1 MALGSKR
8 REIAPSA
15 AAPAWSPPPN
25 PDMQEL
31 LQRVERDLNIDA
43 RQLAPA
49 PGGTHVVALVPARW
63 LASIRERRLPP
74 GPCPRA
80 EGLGEAEVRTLLQR
94 SVQRL
99 PPGWTRVEVHGLR
112 KRRLAYPLG
121 GGLSSEDG
129 SGSPETLN
137 RFMRDVAAQNYRNL
151 WRHAYQTY
159 GQPYSHSPPP
169 LAGPALDS
177 VRQALQRVYGC
188 PFLPLGEATPC
199 PSHIRDGPCPPRA
212 SPACPSLL
220 RAEALLESPEMLY
233 VLHPYMQFSLHDVVT
248 FSPAKLT
255 NSQAKVLFILFR
267 VLRAMEA
274 CHRQGLACGALSLHH
289 IAVDEK
295 LCSELRLDLSA
306 YERPEEDEDR
316 DIPVSRTGP
325 AVKPAEAE
333 ERAVG
338 NAACQEELRGLVLDW
353 VHGRIS
359 NFHYLM
365 QLNRL
370 AGRRQGDP
378 NYHPVLPWVVDF
390 TTPHGRF
397 RDLCKSKFRLNK
409 GDKQLDFTYEMTRQA
424 FVAGGTGGGE
434 PPHVPHHI
442 SDVLSDITY
451 YVYKARRTPRSVLCG
466 HVRAQWEPHE
476 YPASMERMQNWTPD
490 ECIPEFYTDPSIF
503 RSIHPDMPDLDVPAW
518 CSSGQEFVAAHRA
531 LLESREVSQDLHHWI
546 DLTFGYKLQGKEAVK
561 EKNVCLHL
569 VDAHT
574 HLTSFGVVQL
584 FDQPHPRRLAGAPAL
599 APEPPLIPR
608 LLFQT
613 IQESTGREDFPGQLP
628 NGAGRLVLEAT
639 PCVTGW
645 SRDRQVAGEDDLE
658 QATEALDSIALAGR
672 AADQLGP
679 SASSSPSSSAS
690 ASIQGPPSLL
700 SFSVAS
706 ASRPSRRSKVA
717 GTDLGDGEE
726 GKILLPEGFN
736 PLQALEE
743 VEKLGHFLTK
753 GLGGQLEVAEKPQL
767 RSPVQLRDL
776 FHRDMQAL
784 GVLLAEMVFAT
795 RVRTLQP
802 DAPLWMR
809 FEAVRGLCM
818 RHPKEIPV
826 SLQPVLDV
834 LLQLSGPEGLVG
846 PRGKPDPLFAYR
858 PISQG
863 LPPPCPTQLLSP
875 FSSVVPFPPYF
886 PALHKFILLYQSRRV
901 EDEAQGR
908 ELVFSLWQHLG
919 AVLNDITP
927 EGLEILLPFVLSLMS
942 EEHTAVYTAWYLFEP
957 VAKSLGPKNANKYLL
972 KPLIGA
978 YESPCRLHGRFYLYT
993 DCFVAQLM
1001 ARLGLQAFLVHLLPH
1016 VLQVLAGVEASPEES
1031 KGLAGAAEDEENEP
1045 PGARPSSCAFGEEI
1059 QMDEEPAA
1067 ASGLGLPDYTSG
1079 VSFRDQADLPETE
1092 DFQTGL
1098 YVTASPQPQE
1108 AEAVSL
1114 GRLSDKSS
1122 TSETSL
1128 GEERAADE
1136 GAAPLDKSSLRS
1148 GDSSQDL
1155 KQSEGSEDEEEE
1167 EEEGCVVLE
1176 EEEEGEG
1183 EPEEGPGGAELTLAD
1198 TVLSM
1203 ETVVAGG
1210 GGTDQEEEEEPLTE
1224 QSEDKEQKI
1233 LLDTA
1238 CKTVRWLSAKLGP
1251 TVTSR
1256 HVARNLL
1263 RLLTSCYVGPT
1274 RQQFTVS
1281 SVESPPLSAGNIYQ
1295 KRPVLGDVVSAPVL
1309 SCLLHIARLYG
1320 EPVLTYQYLPYI
1332 SYLVALGGTSSP
1344 SRLNSRKEAGL
1355 LAAVTLT
1362 QKIIVYLSDTTLMD
1376 ILPRISHEVLLPV
1389 LSFLTSLVTGFPSG
1403 AQART
1408 VLCMKTISLIALICL
1423 RIGQEM
1429 VQQHLSEPVA
1439 TFFQVFSQ
1447 LHELQQQDLKL
1458 DSSGRGEGQLPEV
1471 TFSDGQQR
1479 LVDPAL
1485 LDELQKVFTLEM
1497 AYTIYVPFS
1506 CLLGDIIRKVIPNHE
1521 LVGEL
1526 AGLYLESIS
1535 SSGHNLASTEP
1546 MAPSTGPEWDP
1557 HSAGACSQD
1566 DGRSGTFGSVLVG
1579 NRIQI
1584 PSGSQADSPGPLGPI
1599 SGAGV
1604 GGGLG
1609 SESEDNALKRE
1620 LPRSAHGLSGNWLA
1634 YWQYEIGVSQHD
1646 AHFHFHQIRLQSF
1659 PGHSGAVKCVA
1670 PLGGEDFFLSG
1681 SKDRTVRLWPLYNS
1695 GDGTSETAPRLV
1707 YSQHRKSVFF
1717 AGQLEGPQ
1725 CVVTC
1730 DGAVHVWDP
1739 FTGKTIRTVEPS
1751 DSRMPLTAVALMP
1764 APHTSITMASSDS
1777 TLRFVD
1783 CRKPGLQHE
1792 FRLGGGLSP
1801 GLVRSLAVS
1810 PSGRSV
1816 VAGFSSGFMVLL
1828 DTRTGLVLRG
1838 WPAHEGDILQIKA
1851 VEGSILVSSSS
1862 DHSLTVWK
1870 ELEQKPTHHYKSAS
1884 DPIHTFDL
1892 YGSEVVTGTVAN
1904 KIGVCSLLEPPS
1916 QATTKLS
1923 SENFKG
1929 TLTSLALLPTK
1940 RHLLLGSDNGVIR
1953 LLA

>member
-1 MALGSKR
+1 MEG
-8 REIAPSA
+8 
-15 AAPAWSPPPN
+15 
-25 PDMQEL
+25 L
-31 LQRVERDLNIDA
+31 LRSVERDLNIDA
-43 RQLAPA
+43 RQLVLA
-49 PGGTHVVALVPARW
+49 PGETHVVALVPVRW
-63 LASIRERRLPP
+63 LANLRERRLPL

-99 PPGWTRVEVHGLR
+99 PLGWTRVEVHGLR
-112 KRRLAYPLG
+112 KQRLSYPLG
-121 GGLSSEDG
+121 GGLPLEEASCG
-129 SGSPETLN
+129 PETLT
-137 RFMRDVAAQNYRNL
+137 RFMQDVAAQNYRNL
-151 WRHAYQTY
+151 WQHAYRIY
-159 GQPYSHSPPP
+159 GQPYSHSP
-169 LAGPALDS
+169 AHSAVPALDS

-188 PFLPLGEATPC
+188 PFLPVGEAAQC
-199 PSHIRDGPCPPRA
+199 LSYARDGLCPPRG

-220 RAEALLESPEMLY
+220 RAEALLESLDMLY
-233 VLHPYMQFSLHDVVT
+233 VVHPYVQFSLHDVVT

-255 NSQAKVLFILFR
+255 NSQAKVLFILYR
-267 VLRAMEA
+267 VLRAMDA
-274 CHRQGLACGALSLHH
+274 CHRQGLACGSLSLHH
-289 IAVDEK
+289 ISVDEK
-295 LCSELRLDLSA
+295 LCSELRLDLRA
-306 YERPEEDEDR
+306 YESPEEN
-316 DIPVSRTGP
+316 PVAGDGAGSQTGKEQGKSTGYP
-325 AVKPAEAE
+325 SC
-333 ERAVG
+333 R
-338 NAACQEELRGLVLDW
+338 EELRGLVLDW

-397 RDLCKSKFRLNK
+397 RDLRKSKFRLNK

-424 FVAGGTGGGE
+424 FVAGGAGGSE

-476 YPASMERMQNWTPD
+476 YPATMERMQNWTPD

-503 RSIHPDMPDLDVPAW
+503 CSIHPDMPDLDVPAW
-518 CSSGQEFVAAHRA
+518 CSSNQEFVAAHRA

-574 HLTSFGVVQL
+574 HLSSYGVVQL
-584 FDQPHPRRLAGAPAL
+584 FNQPHPQRLAGAPAL

-608 LLFQT
+608 LLVQT
-613 IQESTGREDFPGQLP
+613 IQETTGREDLPGQLT

-639 PCVTGW
+639 PCEAGW
-645 SRDRQVAGEDDLE
+645 TRDRPGAGEDDLE
-658 QATEALDSIALAGR
+658 QATEALDSISLAGK
-672 AADQLGP
+672 AGDQL
-679 SASSSPSSSAS
+679 SFSSSSQA
-690 ASIQGPPSLL
+690 PPGLL
-700 SFSVAS
+700 SFSVAP
-706 ASRPSRRSKVA
+706 ASRPVRRSKAA
-717 GTDLGDGEE
+717 GVDPGEGEE
-726 GKILLPEGFN
+726 GKILLPESFN
-736 PLQALEE
+736 PMQALEE
-743 VEKLGHFLTK
+743 LEKLGNFLAK
-753 GLGGQLEVAEKPQL
+753 GVGGRLEVPEQPQAQ
-767 RSPVQLRDL
+767 PPMQLRDL

-802 DAPLWMR
+802 DAPLWVR
-809 FEAVRGLCM
+809 FEAVRGLCT
-818 RHPKEIPV
+818 RHPKEVPV
-826 SLQPVLDV
+826 SLQPVLDT
-834 LLQLSGPEGLVG
+834 LLQLSGPEDPMVAQRSRL
-846 PRGKPDPLFAYR
+846 DPLFEYR
-858 PISQG
+858 PVSQG
-863 LPPPCPTQLLSP
+863 LPPPCPAQLLSP

-886 PALHKFILLYQSRRV
+886 PALHKFILLYQARRV

-908 ELVFSLWQHLG
+908 ELVFALWQQLG
-919 AVLNDITP
+919 AVLSDITP

-957 VAKSLGPKNANKYLL
+957 VARALGPKNANKYLL

-1001 ARLGLQAFLVHLLPH
+1001 VRLGLQAFLVHLLPH
-1016 VLQVLAGVEASPEES
+1016 VLQVLAGVEASQEES
-1031 KGLAGAAEDEENEP
+1031 KGLAGAAEDEENGL
-1045 PGARPSSCAFGEEI
+1045 PGAGPGPCAFGEEI
-1059 QMDEEPAA
+1059 QMDGEPAA

-1079 VSFRDQADLPETE
+1079 VTFLDQADLPETE
-1092 DFQTGL
+1092 GFQAGL
-1098 YVTASPQPQE
+1098 FVAESPQPQE
-1108 AEAVSL
+1108 PEAVSL

-1122 TSETSL
+1122 ASETSL
-1128 GEERAADE
+1128 GEERAADD
-1136 GAAPLDKSSLRS
+1136 GGGPADKSSLQS

-1155 KQSEGSEDEEEE
+1155 KQSEGSEEEEEEEEEELE

-1176 EEEEGEG
+1176 EEEEGEQ
-1183 EPEEGPGGAELTLAD
+1183 EEVTGTSELTLSD

-1203 ETVVAGG
+1203 DTVVASGEG
-1210 GGTDQEEEEEPLTE
+1210 DGEEGEEPLPE
-1224 QSEDKEQKI
+1224 QAEGKEQKI

-1238 CKTVRWLSAKLGP
+1238 CKMVRWLSAKLGP
-1251 TVTSR
+1251 TVASR

-1263 RLLTSCYVGPT
+1263 RLLTSCYVGPM
-1274 RQQFTVS
+1274 RQQFTMS
-1281 SVESPPLSAGNIYQ
+1281 GGESPPLSAGNIYQ
-1295 KRPVLGDVVSAPVL
+1295 KRPVLGDVVSGPVL
-1309 SCLLHIARLYG
+1309 GCLLHIAHLYG

-1332 SYLVALGGTSSP
+1332 SYLVTPGSTSGA

-1355 LAAVTLT
+1355 LAAVTLA
-1362 QKIIVYLSDTTLMD
+1362 QKVIVYLSDTTLMD

-1408 VLCMKTISLIALICL
+1408 VLCVKTISLIALICL

-1429 VQQHLSEPVA
+1429 VQLHLSEPVA

-1447 LHELQQQDLKL
+1447 LHELQYRDLKL
-1458 DSSGRGEGQLPEV
+1458 DPGGRSEGQLPEV
-1471 TFSDGQQR
+1471 AFSDGQQR
-1479 LVDPAL
+1479 PVDPAL

-1506 CLLGDIIRKVIPNHE
+1506 CLLGDIIQKIIPNHE

-1535 SSGHNLASTEP
+1535 PSSRSPASMEP
-1546 MAPSTGPEWDP
+1546 AVPSTGPEWDP
-1557 HSAGACSQD
+1557 KSGGCPQD
-1566 DGRSGTFGSVLVG
+1566 DGHSGTFGSVLVG

-1584 PSGSQADSPGPLGPI
+1584 PTDSQPESSGLLGPN
-1599 SGAGV
+1599 SGV
-1604 GGGLG
+1604 GSGGLG
-1609 SESEDNALKRE
+1609 GSSEDNILKQE

-1634 YWQYEIGVSQHD
+1634 YWQYEIGVSQQD

-1659 PGHSGAVKCVA
+1659 QGHSGAVKCVA
-1670 PLGGEDFFLSG
+1670 PLSSEDFFLSG
-1681 SKDRTVRLWPLYNS
+1681 SKDRTVRLWPLYNY

-1707 YSQHRKSVFF
+1707 YAQHRKSVFF
-1717 AGQLEGPQ
+1717 VGQLEAPQ
-1725 CVVTC
+1725 YLVSC
-1730 DGAVHVWDP
+1730 DGAVHLWDP
-1739 FTGKTIRTVEPS
+1739 FTGKTLRTVEPS
-1751 DSRMPLTAVALMP
+1751 DSRVPLTAVAVMP

-1783 CRKPGLQHE
+1783 SRKPGLQHE
-1792 FRLGGGLSP
+1792 FRLGGGLNP

-1810 PSGRSV
+1810 PNGRSV

-1851 VEGSILVSSSS
+1851 VDSSILVSSSS
-1862 DHSLTVWK
+1862 DHSLTIWK
-1870 ELEQKPTHHYKSAS
+1870 ELEQKPIHHYKSAS

-1923 SENFKG
+1923 SENFRG

-1940 RHLLLGSDNGVIR
+1940 RHLLLGSDNGVVR

>member
-1 MALGSKR
+1 MALGS
-8 REIAPSA
+8 REQRVGLNSGAKDWSLPPS
-15 AAPAWSPPPN
+15 PE
-25 PDMQEL
+25 MEEL
-31 LQRVERDLNIDA
+31 LQSVERDLNIDA

-49 PGGTHVVALVPARW
+49 PGGSHVVALVPARW
-63 LASIRERRLPP
+63 LTSLRERRLPL

-80 EGLGEAEVRTLLQR
+80 EGLSEAEVRTLLQR

-99 PPGWTRVEVHGLR
+99 PPGWMRVELHGLR
-112 KRRLAYPLG
+112 KRRLSYPLG
-121 GGLSSEDG
+121 GSLLLEEG
-129 SGSPETLN
+129 SCSPETLT
-137 RFMRDVAAQNYRNL
+137 RFMQDVANRNYHNL

-159 GQPYSHSPPP
+159 GQPYSHSPAPS
-169 LAGPALDS
+169 ATPALDS

-188 PFLPLGEATPC
+188 PFLPVGEATQS
-199 PSHIRDGPCPPRA
+199 PSYARDSSCPPRG
-212 SPACPSLL
+212 SLSCPSLL

-233 VLHPYMQFSLHDVVT
+233 VVHPYVQFSLHDVVT

-267 VLRAMEA
+267 VLKAMDA
-274 CHRQGLACGALSLHH
+274 CHRQGLSCGALSLHH

-306 YERPEEDEDR
+306 YERPEDDEKKGTPVAR
-316 DIPVSRTGP
+316 DGADLESGGKGGGGP
-325 AVKPAEAE
+325 GYPT
-333 ERAVG
+333 
-338 NAACQEELRGLVLDW
+338 CQEELRGLVLDW

-359 NFHYLM
+359 NFYYLM
-365 QLNRL
+365 QLNQL

-390 TTPHGRF
+390 TVPHGRF
-397 RDLCKSKFRLNK
+397 RDLRKSKFRLNK

-424 FVAGGTGGGE
+424 FVAGGAGGGE

-503 RSIHPDMPDLDVPAW
+503 CSIHPDMPDLDVPAW
-518 CSSGQEFVAAHRA
+518 CGSSHEFVAAHRA
-531 LLESREVSQDLHHWI
+531 LLESCEVSQDLHHWI

-574 HLTSFGVVQL
+574 HLTSYGVVQL
-584 FDQPHPRRLAGAPAL
+584 FDQPHPQRLAGAPAL

-613 IQESTGREDFPGQLP
+613 IQESTGLEDFSGPLT
-628 NGAGRLVLEAT
+628 NGVGRLVLEAT
-639 PCVTGW
+639 PCEAGW
-645 SRDRQVAGEDDLE
+645 ARDRPVAGEDDLE
-658 QATEALDSIALAGR
+658 QATEALDSISLAGK
-672 AADQLGP
+672 AGDQLG
-679 SASSSPSSSAS
+679 SSSSSS
-690 ASIQGPPSLL
+690 QVPPALL
-700 SFSVAS
+700 PFSVAS
-706 ASRPSRRSKVA
+706 ASRPGRRNKVA
-717 GTDLGDGEE
+717 GADPGEVEE

-736 PLQALEE
+736 SVQALEE
-743 VEKLGHFLTK
+743 LEKLGNFLSK
-753 GLGGQLEVAEKPQL
+753 GLGGRLEVPEQPQVQP
-767 RSPVQLRDL
+767 PVQLWDL
-776 FHRDMQAL
+776 FQRDMQAL

-802 DAPLWMR
+802 DAPLWVR
-809 FEAVRGLCM
+809 FEAVHGLCT
-818 RHPKEIPV
+818 RHPKEVPV
-826 SLQPVLDV
+826 SLQPVLDT
-834 LLQLSGPEGLVG
+834 LLQLSGPEGPVVVG
-846 PRGKPDPLFAYR
+846 RGKLDPLFEYR
-858 PISQG
+858 PISWG
-863 LPPPCPTQLLSP
+863 LPPPCPAQLLSP

-886 PALHKFILLYQSRRV
+886 PALHRFILLYQARHV

-908 ELVFSLWQHLG
+908 ELVFALWQQLG
-919 AVLNDITP
+919 AVLSDITP

-957 VAKSLGPKNANKYLL
+957 VAKALGPKNANKYLL

-1001 ARLGLQAFLVHLLPH
+1001 VRLGLQAFLVHLLPH
-1016 VLQVLAGVEASPEES
+1016 VLQVLAGVEASQEES
-1031 KGLAGAAEDEENEP
+1031 KGLVGAAEDEENEL
-1045 PGARPSSCAFGEEI
+1045 PGARPSPCAFGEEI
-1059 QMDEEPAA
+1059 QMDGEPAVS
-1067 ASGLGLPDYTSG
+1067 SGLGLPDYTSG
-1079 VSFRDQADLPETE
+1079 VSFHDQADLPETE
-1092 DFQTGL
+1092 DFQAGL
-1098 YVTASPQPQE
+1098 YVAESPQPQE

-1128 GEERAADE
+1128 GEERTADE
-1136 GAAPLDKSSLRS
+1136 GSVPVDKSSLKS
-1148 GDSSQDL
+1148 GDSSDL
-1155 KQSEGSEDEEEE
+1155 KQSEGSEEEEE
-1167 EEEGCVVLE
+1167 EEEGLLSMDTVVASGSGADGE
-1176 EEEEGEG
+1176 EEEE
-1183 EPEEGPGGAELTLAD
+1183 L
-1198 TVLSM
+1198 
-1203 ETVVAGG
+1203 
-1210 GGTDQEEEEEPLTE
+1210 LTE
-1224 QSEDKEQKI
+1224 QSEGKEQKI

-1238 CKTVRWLSAKLGP
+1238 CKMVRWLAAKLGP
-1251 TVTSR
+1251 TVASR

-1263 RLLTSCYVGPT
+1263 RLLTSCYIGPT
-1274 RQQFTVS
+1274 RQQFTIS
-1281 SVESPPLSAGNIYQ
+1281 SGESPPLSAGNIYQ
-1295 KRPVLGDVVSAPVL
+1295 KRPVLGDVVSGPVL
-1309 SCLLHIARLYG
+1309 SCLLHIAHLYG

-1332 SYLVALGGTSSP
+1332 SYLVAPGSTSGP

-1389 LSFLTSLVTGFPSG
+1389 LSILTSLVTGFPSG

-1408 VLCMKTISLIALICL
+1408 VLCVKTISLIALICL

-1439 TFFQVFSQ
+1439 IFFQAFSQ
-1447 LHELQQQDLKL
+1447 LHELRHQDLKL
-1458 DSSGRGEGQLPEV
+1458 GPVGRSEGQLPEV
-1471 TFSDGQQR
+1471 VFSDGQQR
-1479 LVDPAL
+1479 LVDPTL

-1506 CLLGDIIRKVIPNHE
+1506 CLLGDIIQKIIPKHD

-1535 SSGHNLASTEP
+1535 PSSRNPASVQPTV
-1546 MAPSTGPEWDP
+1546 PSTRPEWD
-1557 HSAGACSQD
+1557 SQGGGCSKD
-1566 DGRSGTFGSVLVG
+1566 DGHSGTFGSVLVG

-1584 PSGSQADSPGPLGPI
+1584 PDDSQHESPSLLGPI
-1599 SGAGV
+1599 SGV
-1604 GGGLG
+1604 GRGDLF

-1634 YWQYEIGVSQHD
+1634 YWQYEIGVNQQD

-1670 PLGGEDFFLSG
+1670 PLSNEDFFLSG
-1681 SKDRTVRLWPLYNS
+1681 SKDRTVRLWPLYNY
-1695 GDGTSETAPRLV
+1695 GDGTSETAPRLI
-1707 YSQHRKSVFF
+1707 YAQHRKSVFF
-1717 AGQLEGPQ
+1717 VGQLEAPQ
-1725 CVVTC
+1725 CVVSC
-1730 DGAVHVWDP
+1730 DGAVHIWDP
-1739 FTGKTIRTVEPS
+1739 FTGKTIRMVEPS
-1751 DSRMPLTAVALMP
+1751 DSRVPLTAVAVMP
-1764 APHTSITMASSDS
+1764 APHTSVTMASSDS

-1792 FRLGGGLSP
+1792 FRLGGGLNP

-1828 DTRTGLVLRG
+1828 DTRTGLILRG

-1862 DHSLTVWK
+1862 DHSLTIWK

-1923 SENFKG
+1923 SENFRG

>member
-1 MALGSKR
+1 MAQGSKG
-8 REIAPSA
+8 REVAYTTRA
-15 AAPAWSPPPN
+15 EGWSPPPS
-25 PDMQEL
+25 PDEEEL
-31 LQRVERDLNIDA
+31 LKCVERDLNIDA
-43 RQLAPA
+43 RQLALA
-49 PGGTHVVALVPARW
+49 PGGTHVVALVAVRW
-63 LASIRERRLPP
+63 LASLRERRL

-112 KRRLAYPLG
+112 KRRLTYPLSG
-121 GGLSSEDG
+121 ALSFEEES
-129 SGSPETLN
+129 SSPETLT
-137 RFMRDVAAQNYRNL
+137 RFMQEVAGQNYRNL
-151 WRHAYQTY
+151 WRHAYRTY
-159 GQPYSHSPPP
+159 GQPYSHSPAPS
-169 LAGPALDS
+169 AVPALDS
-177 VRQALQRVYGC
+177 VKQALQRVYGC
-188 PFLPLGEATPC
+188 SFLPVGETTQC
-199 PSHIRDGPCPPRA
+199 PSYARDGPCPSRG

-233 VLHPYMQFSLHDVVT
+233 VVHPYVQFSLHDVVT

-267 VLRAMEA
+267 VLRAMDA
-274 CHRQGLACGALSLHH
+274 CHRQGLACGALSLYH
-289 IAVDEK
+289 IAIDEK

-306 YERPEEDEDR
+306 YEMPMKDENKEPPVVRDETGIKSEKEEAG
-316 DIPVSRTGP
+316 ISGCPI
-325 AVKPAEAE
+325 
-333 ERAVG
+333 
-338 NAACQEELRGLVLDW
+338 CQEELKSLVLDW

-397 RDLCKSKFRLNK
+397 RDLRKSKFRLNK

-424 FVAGGTGGGE
+424 FVAGGAGSGE

-476 YPASMERMQNWTPD
+476 YPASMERMQAWTPD

-503 RSIHPDMPDLDVPAW
+503 CSIHPDMPDLDVPAW
-518 CSSGQEFVAAHRA
+518 CSSSQEFVAAHQA

-574 HLTSFGVVQL
+574 HLTSYGVVQL
-584 FDQPHPRRLAGAPAL
+584 FDQPHPQRLAGVPAL
-599 APEPPLIPR
+599 GPEPPVIPR
-608 LLFQT
+608 LLVQAV
-613 IQESTGREDFPGQLP
+613 QETTGREDFPRPLT
-628 NGAGRLVLEAT
+628 NGIGRLVLEAT
-639 PCVTGW
+639 PCEASWT
-645 SRDRQVAGEDDLE
+645 RDRPMAGEDDLE
-658 QATEALDSIALAGR
+658 QATEALDSICLPGKAG
-672 AADQLGP
+672 DHLG
-679 SASSSPSSSAS
+679 SSSGQAPSGLLTFSA
-690 ASIQGPPSLL
+690 
-700 SFSVAS
+700 AS
-706 ASRPSRRSKVA
+706 ASRPGRRNKA
-717 GTDLGDGEE
+717 TGADLGEVEE
-726 GKILLPEGFN
+726 GKILLPEGFS

-743 VEKLGHFLTK
+743 LEKMGNFLAR
-753 GLGGQLEVAEKPQL
+753 GLGGQLEVPEQPQVQ
-767 RSPVQLRDL
+767 SPVQLQDL
-776 FHRDMQAL
+776 FQRDMQAL
-784 GVLLAEMVFAT
+784 GVLLAEMGFAT
-795 RVRTLQP
+795 RVRTLQS
-802 DAPLWMR
+802 DAPLWVR
-809 FEAVRGLCM
+809 FEAVRGLCVC
-818 RHPKEIPV
+818 HPKEVPV
-826 SLQPVLDV
+826 SLQPVLDT
-834 LLQLSGPEGLVG
+834 LLQLSGSEGSVVAR
-846 PRGKPDPLFAYR
+846 RGKLDPLFEYK

-863 LPPPCPTQLLSP
+863 LPPPSPAQLLSP

-886 PALHKFILLYQSRRV
+886 PALHRFILLYQARRV

-908 ELVFSLWQHLG
+908 ELVFALWQQLG
-919 AVLNDITP
+919 AVLSDITP

-957 VAKSLGPKNANKYLL
+957 IAKALGPRNANKYLL

-1001 ARLGLQAFLVHLLPH
+1001 VRMGLQAFLVHLLPH
-1016 VLQVLAGVEASPEES
+1016 VLQVLAGVEASQEES
-1031 KGLAGAAEDEENEP
+1031 KGFVGATEDEESEL
-1045 PGARPSSCAFGEEI
+1045 PGAGSASCVFGEEL

-1067 ASGLGLPDYTSG
+1067 SSGLGLPDYTSG
-1079 VSFRDQADLPETE
+1079 VSFHDQADLPETE
-1092 DFQTGL
+1092 DFQAGL
-1098 YVTASPQPQE
+1098 YVAESPQPQE

-1122 TSETSL
+1122 TSEASL
-1128 GEERAADE
+1128 GEERTADDG
-1136 GAAPLDKSSLRS
+1136 GAPVDKNSLRS

-1155 KQSEGSEDEEEE
+1155 KQSEGSEEEEE
-1167 EEEGCVVLE
+1167 EEEGCVVV
-1176 EEEEGEG
+1176 EEEGEQ
-1183 EPEEGPGGAELTLAD
+1183 EEVTGASELTLSD

-1203 ETVVAGG
+1203 ETVVAS
-1210 GGTDQEEEEEPLTE
+1210 GTRGDREEEEEPLTVE
-1224 QSEDKEQKI
+1224 SEGKEQKI
-1233 LLDTA
+1233 LLDTT
-1238 CKTVRWLSAKLGP
+1238 CKMVRWLSAKLGP
-1251 TVTSR
+1251 TVASR

-1263 RLLTSCYVGPT
+1263 RLLTTCYVGPT
-1274 RQQFTVS
+1274 RQQFMVS
-1281 SVESPPLSAGNIYQ
+1281 SGENPPLSVGNIYQ
-1295 KRPVLGDVVSAPVL
+1295 KRPVLGDIVSGPVL
-1309 SCLLHIARLYG
+1309 SCLLHIAHLYG

-1332 SYLVALGGTSSP
+1332 SYLVAPGSNSNP

-1439 TFFQVFSQ
+1439 IFFQVFSQ
-1447 LHELQQQDLKL
+1447 LHELRQQDLQL
-1458 DSSGRGEGQLPEV
+1458 DPKGCDEGQLPEV
-1471 TFSDGQQR
+1471 AFSDGQRQP
-1479 LVDPAL
+1479 VDPGL

-1497 AYTIYVPFS
+1497 AYMIYVSFS
-1506 CLLGDIIRKVIPNHE
+1506 CLLGDIIRKIVPNHE

-1526 AGLYLESIS
+1526 AELYLESINTS
-1535 SSGHNLASTEP
+1535 SHNPASMEP
-1546 MAPSTGPEWDP
+1546 TVPSTDLEWDP
-1557 HSAGACSQD
+1557 QRSGGSSQD
-1566 DGRSGTFGSVLVG
+1566 DGHSGTFGSVLIG

-1584 PSGSQADSPGPLGPI
+1584 PNDSQPENPGALDPI
-1599 SGAGV
+1599 SGMG

-1609 SESEDNALKRE
+1609 CESEDNALKRE

-1634 YWQYEIGVSQHD
+1634 YWQYEIGVSQQD

-1670 PLGGEDFFLSG
+1670 PLSSEDFFLSG
-1681 SKDRTVRLWPLYNS
+1681 SKDRTVRLWPLYNY
-1695 GDGTSETAPRLV
+1695 GDGTSETVPRLI
-1707 YSQHRKSVFF
+1707 YAQHRKSVFYV
-1717 AGQLEGPQ
+1717 GQLEAPQ
-1725 CVVTC
+1725 YVVSC

-1739 FTGKTIRTVEPS
+1739 FTGKTLRTVESS
-1751 DSRMPLTAVALMP
+1751 DSRGPLTAVAVVP

-1792 FRLGGGLSP
+1792 FRLGGGLNP
-1801 GLVRSLAVS
+1801 GLIRSLAVS

-1838 WPAHEGDILQIKA
+1838 WPAHEGDILQIK
-1851 VEGSILVSSSS
+1851 
-1862 DHSLTVWK
+1862 
-1870 ELEQKPTHHYKSAS
+1870 
-1884 DPIHTFDL
+1884 
-1892 YGSEVVTGTVAN
+1892 
-1904 KIGVCSLLEPPS
+1904 
-1916 QATTKLS
+1916 
-1923 SENFKG
+1923 
-1929 TLTSLALLPTK
+1929 
-1940 RHLLLGSDNGVIR
+1940 LG
-1953 LLA
+1953 

>member
-1 MALGSKR
+1 MAQGS
-8 REIAPSA
+8 RERKVVHTAGSEG
-15 AAPAWSPPPN
+15 WSPSSG
-25 PDMQEL
+25 PDMEEL
-31 LQRVERDLNIDA
+31 LRSVERDLNIDA

-63 LASIRERRLPP
+63 LASLRERRL

-80 EGLGEAEVRTLLQR
+80 EGLSEAEVRTLLQR

-112 KRRLAYPLG
+112 KRRLSYPLG
-121 GGLSSEDG
+121 GVVPFEEG
-129 SGSPETLN
+129 SCSPETLT
-137 RFMRDVAAQNYRNL
+137 RFMQEVAAQNYRNL
-151 WRHAYQTY
+151 WRHAYHTY
-159 GQPYSHSPPP
+159 GQPYSHTTAPS
-169 LAGPALDS
+169 AVPALDS
-177 VRQALQRVYGC
+177 IREALQRVYGC
-188 PFLPLGEATPC
+188 AFLPVGESIQC
-199 PSHIRDGPCPPRA
+199 PSNVKDGPCPSRG

-233 VLHPYMQFSLHDVVT
+233 VIHPYVQFSLHDVVT

-267 VLRAMEA
+267 VLRAMDA

-306 YERPEEDEDR
+306 YEMPPEEEIQEVSVEKNGTGVKSEKEAPGR
-316 DIPVSRTGP
+316 PVCPT
-325 AVKPAEAE
+325 
-333 ERAVG
+333 
-338 NAACQEELRGLVLDW
+338 CQKELKGLVLDW

-390 TTPHGRF
+390 TTPYGRF
-397 RDLCKSKFRLNK
+397 RDLRKSKFRLNK

-424 FVAGGTGGGE
+424 FVAGGAGGGE

-476 YPASMERMQNWTPD
+476 YPATMERMQTWTPD

-503 RSIHPDMPDLDVPAW
+503 CSIHPDMPDLDVPAW
-518 CSSGQEFVAAHRA
+518 CSSGQEFVTAHRA
-531 LLESREVSQDLHHWI
+531 LLESWEVSQDLHHWI

-574 HLTSFGVVQL
+574 HLTSYGVVQL
-584 FDQPHPRRLAGAPAL
+584 FDQPHPQRLAGAPAL
-599 APEPPLIPR
+599 SPEPPLIPR
-608 LLFQT
+608 LLVQP
-613 IQESTGREDFPGQLP
+613 IQEATGQEDIPGQLI
-628 NGAGRLVLEAT
+628 NGVGRLVLEAT
-639 PCVTGW
+639 PCDTSW
-645 SRDRQVAGEDDLE
+645 TRDRPMTGEEDLE
-658 QATEALDSIALAGR
+658 QATEALDSISLPGKAG
-672 AADQLGP
+672 DQLG
-679 SASSSPSSSAS
+679 SSSSQAS
-690 ASIQGPPSLL
+690 PGLL
-700 SFSVAS
+700 SFSATS
-706 ASRPSRRSKVA
+706 GSRPGRRSKAA
-717 GTDLGDGEE
+717 GSDPGEGE
-726 GKILLPEGFN
+726 DGKIVLPEGFS
-736 PLQALEE
+736 PVQALEE
-743 VEKLGHFLTK
+743 LEKMGNFLAK
-753 GLGGQLEVAEKPQL
+753 GLGSRLEVPEQPQVQP
-767 RSPVQLRDL
+767 PVHLQSL
-776 FHRDMQAL
+776 FHRDMQVL

-795 RVRTLQP
+795 KVRTLQP
-802 DAPLWMR
+802 DAPLWVR
-809 FEAVRGLCM
+809 FEAVRGLCT
-818 RHPKEIPV
+818 RHSKDIPV
-826 SLQPVLDV
+826 SLQPVLDT
-834 LLQLSGPEGLVG
+834 LLQLSGPKSSLVVNK
-846 PRGKPDPLFAYR
+846 GKLNPLFEYR
-858 PISQG
+858 PVSQG
-863 LPPPCPTQLLSP
+863 LPPPSPAQLLSP
-875 FSSVVPFPPYF
+875 FSSVVPFPSYF
-886 PALHKFILLYQSRRV
+886 PALHKFILLYQARRV

-908 ELVFSLWQHLG
+908 ELVFALWQQLG

-957 VAKSLGPKNANKYLL
+957 VAKALGPKNANKYLL

-993 DCFVAQLM
+993 DCFVAQLVV
-1001 ARLGLQAFLVHLLPH
+1001 RLGLQAFLIHLLPH
-1016 VLQVLAGVEASPEES
+1016 VLQVLAGVEASQEES
-1031 KGLAGAAEDEENEP
+1031 KGLVGTTEDEESEL
-1045 PGARPSSCAFGEEI
+1045 PGSRPGSCAFGEEI
-1059 QMDEEPAA
+1059 QMDGEPAA
-1067 ASGLGLPDYTSG
+1067 SSGLGLPDYRSG
-1079 VSFRDQADLPETE
+1079 VSFHDQADLPDTE
-1092 DFQTGL
+1092 DFQSGL
-1098 YVTASPQPQE
+1098 YVAESPQPQE
-1108 AEAVSL
+1108 AEAMSL
-1114 GRLSDKSS
+1114 GQLSDRSS
-1122 TSETSL
+1122 TSETSQ
-1128 GEERAADE
+1128 GEERAGDDGGAPAD
-1136 GAAPLDKSSLRS
+1136 KNSLKS
-1148 GDSSQDL
+1148 GDSSQEL
-1155 KQSEGSEDEEEE
+1155 KQSEGSEEE

-1176 EEEEGEG
+1176 EEEET
-1183 EPEEGPGGAELTLAD
+1183 EEVTGASELALSD
-1198 TVLSM
+1198 TMLSM
-1203 ETVVAGG
+1203 ETVVAPG
-1210 GGTDQEEEEEPLTE
+1210 DARDREEEEEPLTE
-1224 QSEDKEQKI
+1224 QTEGKEQKI

-1238 CKTVRWLSAKLGP
+1238 CKMVRWLSAKLGP
-1251 TVTSR
+1251 TVASR

-1281 SVESPPLSAGNIYQ
+1281 IDESPPLSAGNIYQ
-1295 KRPVLGDVVSAPVL
+1295 KRPVLGDIASGPVL
-1309 SCLLHIARLYG
+1309 SCLLHIAHLYG

-1332 SYLVALGGTSSP
+1332 SYLVAPGSSSSP

-1408 VLCMKTISLIALICL
+1408 VLCVKTVSLIALICL

-1439 TFFQVFSQ
+1439 IFFQVFSH
-1447 LHELQQQDLKL
+1447 LHELRQQHLQL
-1458 DSSGRGEGQLPEV
+1458 DPKGCTEGQLPEA
-1471 TFSDGQQR
+1471 TFSDGHR
-1479 LVDPAL
+1479 RPVDPAL
-1485 LDELQKVFTLEM
+1485 LEELQKVFTLEM

-1506 CLLGDIIRKVIPNHE
+1506 CLLGDIIRKIIPNHE

-1526 AGLYLESIS
+1526 AALYLESIS
-1535 SSGHNLASTEP
+1535 PSARNPASTESTV
-1546 MAPSTGPEWDP
+1546 PSAGPDWDP
-1557 HSAGACSQD
+1557 QNRSCLQD
-1566 DGRSGTFGSVLVG
+1566 DGHSGTFGSVLVG

-1584 PSGSQADSPGPLGPI
+1584 PDSQPESTGALGPI
-1599 SGAGV
+1599 SGV
-1604 GGGLG
+1604 GGGGL
-1609 SESEDNALKRE
+1609 SSSSSRSEDNALKRE

-1634 YWQYEIGVSQHD
+1634 YWQYEIGVSQQD

-1659 PGHSGAVKCVA
+1659 LGHTGAVKCVA
-1670 PLGGEDFFLSG
+1670 ALSSEDFFLSG
-1681 SKDRTVRLWPLYNS
+1681 SKDRTVRLWPLYNY
-1695 GDGTSETAPRLV
+1695 GDGTSETAPRLI
-1707 YSQHRKSVFF
+1707 YAQHRKSVFYV
-1717 AGQLEGPQ
+1717 GQLEAPQ
-1725 CVVTC
+1725 YVVSC

-1739 FTGKTIRTVEPS
+1739 FTGKTLRTVDPS
-1751 DSRMPLTAVALMP
+1751 DSRVPLTAVAVMP

-1792 FRLGGGLSP
+1792 FRLGGGLNP

-1851 VEGSILVSSSS
+1851 VEGSMLISSSS

-1892 YGSEVVTGTVAN
+1892 YGTEVVTGTVAN
-1904 KIGVCSLLEPPS
+1904 KIGICSLLEPPS

-1923 SENFKG
+1923 SENFRG

-1940 RHLLLGSDNGVIR
+1940 RHLLLGSDNGIIR

>member
-1 MALGSKR
+1 MAQGSKV
-8 REIAPSA
+8 REVARPTRAEAWATPPS
-15 AAPAWSPPPN
+15 
-25 PDMQEL
+25 PDMEEL
-31 LQRVERDLNIDA
+31 LRSVERDLNIDA
-43 RQLAPA
+43 RQLGPA
-49 PGGTHVVALVPARW
+49 PGGTHVVALVSSRW
-63 LASIRERRLPP
+63 LAGLRERRL

-80 EGLGEAEVRTLLQR
+80 EGLSEAEVRTLLQR

-112 KRRLAYPLG
+112 KRRLSYPLG
-121 GGLSSEDG
+121 GAQSCEEG
-129 SGSPETLN
+129 SYSPETLT
-137 RFMRDVAAQNYRNL
+137 RFMQEVAAQNYRNL

-159 GQPYSHSPPP
+159 GQPYSHSPAPS
-169 LAGPALDS
+169 AAPALDS

-188 PFLPLGEATPC
+188 PFLPVGEASQC
-199 PSHIRDGPCPPRA
+199 LSSARDVPCPPRG

-220 RAEALLESPEMLY
+220 RAEALLESLEMLY
-233 VLHPYMQFSLHDVVT
+233 VVHPYVQFSLHDVVT

-267 VLRAMEA
+267 VLRAMDA
-274 CHRQGLACGALSLHH
+274 CHRLGLACGALSLHH
-289 IAVDEK
+289 VAVDEK
-295 LCSELRLDLSA
+295 LCSQLRLDLSA
-306 YERPEEDEDR
+306 YELHTEDENKQAPVVR
-316 DIPVSRTGP
+316 DETAIKSE
-325 AVKPAEAE
+325 K
-333 ERAVG
+333 ERAG
-338 NAACQEELRGLVLDW
+338 GPECRTCQEELRGLVLDW

-397 RDLCKSKFRLNK
+397 RDLRKSKFRLNK

-424 FVAGGTGGGE
+424 FVAGGAGGGE
-434 PPHVPHHI
+434 SPHVPHHI

-451 YVYKARRTPRSVLCG
+451 YVYKARRTPRSILCG

-476 YPASMERMQNWTPD
+476 YPASMERMQTWTPD

-503 RSIHPDMPDLDVPAW
+503 CSIHPDMPDLDVPAW
-518 CSSGQEFVAAHRA
+518 CSSSQEFVAAHRA

-574 HLTSFGVVQL
+574 HLTSYGVVQL
-584 FDQPHPRRLAGAPAL
+584 FDQPHPQRLAGAPAL

-608 LLFQT
+608 LLVQN
-613 IQESTGREDFPGQLP
+613 IQETTGREDFPGQLT
-628 NGAGRLVLEAT
+628 NGMGRLVLEAT
-639 PCVTGW
+639 PCEAGWTG
-645 SRDRQVAGEDDLE
+645 DRPISGEDDLE
-658 QATEALDSIALAGR
+658 QATEALDSISVPGKAG
-672 AADQLGP
+672 DQLG
-679 SASSSPSSSAS
+679 STSSQASPAV
-690 ASIQGPPSLL
+690 L
-700 SFSVAS
+700 SFSAAS
-706 ASRPSRRSKVA
+706 ASRPGRRNKA
-717 GTDLGDGEE
+717 AAADPGEGEE
-726 GKILLPEGFN
+726 GKILLPEGFS

-743 VEKLGHFLTK
+743 LEKMGNFLAR
-753 GLGGQLEVAEKPQL
+753 GLGGQLEVPEQSQIQP
-767 RSPVQLRDL
+767 PVQLQDL

-802 DAPLWMR
+802 DSSLWVR
-809 FEAVRGLCM
+809 FEAVRGLCT
-818 RHPKEIPV
+818 RHIKEVPV
-826 SLQPVLDV
+826 SLQPVLDT
-834 LLQLSGPEGLVG
+834 LLQLSGPGGLVVEK
-846 PRGKPDPLFAYR
+846 RGTLDPLFEYR
-858 PISQG
+858 PVSQG
-863 LPPPCPTQLLSP
+863 LPPPCPAQLLSP
-875 FSSVVPFPPYF
+875 FSSVVPFPSYF
-886 PALHKFILLYQSRRV
+886 PALHRFILLYQARRV
-901 EDEAQGR
+901 EDETQGR
-908 ELVFSLWQHLG
+908 ELVFALWQQLG
-919 AVLNDITP
+919 SVLSDITP

-957 VAKSLGPKNANKYLL
+957 VAKALGPKNANKYLL

-1001 ARLGLQAFLVHLLPH
+1001 VRLGLQAFLVHLLPH
-1016 VLQVLAGVEASPEES
+1016 VLQVLAGVEVSQEES
-1031 KGLAGAAEDEENEP
+1031 KGLGVGTEDEESQL
-1045 PGARPSSCAFGEEI
+1045 PGAGPGSCAFGEEI
-1059 QMDEEPAA
+1059 QMEEEPAA
-1067 ASGLGLPDYTSG
+1067 SSGLGLPDYTSG
-1079 VSFRDQADLPETE
+1079 VSFHDQADLPETE
-1092 DFQTGL
+1092 DFQAGL
-1098 YVTASPQPQE
+1098 YVAESPQSQE
-1108 AEAVSL
+1108 PEAVSL

-1128 GEERAADE
+1128 GEERAADD
-1136 GAAPLDKSSLRS
+1136 GAAPVDKSSLRS

-1167 EEEGCVVLE
+1167 EGCVVLE
-1176 EEEEGEG
+1176 EEEGEQDEITG
-1183 EPEEGPGGAELTLAD
+1183 TAELALSD

-1203 ETVVAGG
+1203 ETVVTGG
-1210 GGTDQEEEEEPLTE
+1210 GEGDTEEQEQEPLTE
-1224 QSEDKEQKI
+1224 QSEGKEQKI

-1238 CKTVRWLSAKLGP
+1238 CKMVRWLSAKLGP
-1251 TVTSR
+1251 TVASR

-1281 SVESPPLSAGNIYQ
+1281 SGESPPLSAGNIYQ
-1295 KRPVLGDVVSAPVL
+1295 KRPVLGDIVSRPVL
-1309 SCLLHIARLYG
+1309 SCLLHIAYLYG

-1332 SYLVALGGTSSP
+1332 SYLVAPANNSSP

-1408 VLCMKTISLIALICL
+1408 VLCVKTISLIALICL

-1447 LHELQQQDLKL
+1447 LHELRQQDLQL
-1458 DSSGRGEGQLPEV
+1458 DPEGCGEGQLPEA
-1471 TFSDGQQR
+1471 TFSDGQRR
-1479 LVDPAL
+1479 LVDPTL

-1506 CLLGDIIRKVIPNHE
+1506 CLLGDIIQKIIPNHE

-1535 SSGHNLASTEP
+1535 LSTHNPASMEP
-1546 MAPSTGPEWDP
+1546 TMPSTSPERDP
-1557 HSAGACSQD
+1557 RGGSCLQD
-1566 DGRSGTFGSVLVG
+1566 DGHSGTFGSVLIG

-1584 PSGSQADSPGPLGPI
+1584 PNDSQLESPGLLGPS
-1599 SGAGV
+1599 SGMG

-1609 SESEDNALKRE
+1609 LGNDDNALKRE

-1634 YWQYEIGVSQHD
+1634 YWQYEIGVSQQD

-1670 PLGGEDFFLSG
+1670 PLSSEDFFLSG
-1681 SKDRTVRLWPLYNS
+1681 SKDRTVRLWPLYNY
-1695 GDGTSETAPRLV
+1695 GDGTSETAPRLI
-1707 YSQHRKSVFF
+1707 YAQHRKSVFYV
-1717 AGQLEGPQ
+1717 GQLEAPQ
-1725 CVVTC
+1725 YVVSC

-1739 FTGKTIRTVEPS
+1739 FTGKTLRAVEPS
-1751 DSRMPLTAVALMP
+1751 DSRVPLTAVAVMP

-1792 FRLGGGLSP
+1792 FRLGGGLNP

-1851 VEGSILVSSSS
+1851 VEGSVLVSSSS

-1923 SENFKG
+1923 SENFRG

>member
-1 MALGSKR
+1 MAQGSRVREVVLDR
-8 REIAPSA
+8 RAEGWPSPPSA
-15 AAPAWSPPPN
+15 
-25 PDMQEL
+25 DMEEL
-31 LQRVERDLNIDA
+31 LRSVERDLSIDA

-49 PGGTHVVALVPARW
+49 PRGTHVVALVPARW
-63 LASIRERRLPP
+63 LASLRERRL
-74 GPCPRA
+74 GPCPRV

-112 KRRLAYPLG
+112 KRRLSYPLG
-121 GGLSSEDG
+121 GALPFEEGYC
-129 SGSPETLN
+129 SPETLT
-137 RFMRDVAAQNYRNL
+137 RFMQEVAAQNYRNL
-151 WRHAYQTY
+151 WRHAYHTY
-159 GQPYSHSPPP
+159 GQLYSHSPAPC
-169 LAGPALDS
+169 AAPALDS

-188 PFLPLGEATPC
+188 TFLPVGQATQC
-199 PSHIRDGPCPPRA
+199 PSYARDGPCPPRG

-220 RAEALLESPEMLY
+220 QAEALLESLEMLY
-233 VLHPYMQFSLHDVVT
+233 VVHPYVQFSLHDVVT

-267 VLRAMEA
+267 VLRAMDA

-306 YERPEEDEDR
+306 YELPTEDENKEAPVVR
-316 DIPVSRTGP
+316 DGTVIKFEKEGTGRP
-325 AVKPAEAE
+325 
-333 ERAVG
+333 G
-338 NAACQEELRGLVLDW
+338 CLTCQEELRGLVLDW

-397 RDLCKSKFRLNK
+397 RDLRKSKFRLNK

-424 FVAGGTGGGE
+424 FVAGGAGGGE

-476 YPASMERMQNWTPD
+476 YPASMERMQAWTPD

-503 RSIHPDMPDLDVPAW
+503 CSIHPDMPDLDVPAW
-518 CSSGQEFVAAHRA
+518 CSSSEEFVAAHRA
-531 LLESREVSQDLHHWI
+531 LLESPEVSQDLHHWI

-574 HLTSFGVVQL
+574 HLTSYGVVQL
-584 FDQPHPRRLAGAPAL
+584 FDQPHPQRLAGASAL

-608 LLFQT
+608 LLVQT
-613 IQESTGREDFPGQLP
+613 IQETTGREDFPGQLT
-628 NGAGRLVLEAT
+628 NGVGRLVLEAT
-639 PCVTGW
+639 PCEAGW
-645 SRDRQVAGEDDLE
+645 TRDRSLAGEEDLE
-658 QATEALDSIALAGR
+658 QATEALDSISLPGKASDL
-672 AADQLGP
+672 LG
-679 SASSSPSSSAS
+679 SSSSQAPA
-690 ASIQGPPSLL
+690 GLL

-706 ASRPSRRSKVA
+706 ASRPSRRNKA
-717 GTDLGDGEE
+717 TGADPGEGEE
-726 GKILLPEGFN
+726 GKILLPEGFS

-743 VEKLGHFLTK
+743 LEKTGNFLAK
-753 GLGGQLEVAEKPQL
+753 GLGGPLEVPEQSQIQPH
-767 RSPVQLRDL
+767 VQLQDL

-802 DAPLWMR
+802 DAPLWVR
-809 FEAVRGLCM
+809 FEAVQELCT
-818 RHPKEIPV
+818 RHAKEVPV
-826 SLQPVLDV
+826 SLQPVLDT
-834 LLQLSGPEGLVG
+834 LLQLSGPKG
-846 PRGKPDPLFAYR
+846 PMVAKRGKLNPLFEYR
-858 PISQG
+858 PVSHG
-863 LPPPCPTQLLSP
+863 LPPPCPAQLLSP
-875 FSSVVPFPPYF
+875 FNSVVPFPPYF
-886 PALHKFILLYQSRRV
+886 PALHKFILLYQARRV

-908 ELVFSLWQHLG
+908 ELVFSLWQQLG
-919 AVLNDITP
+919 SVLSDITP

-957 VAKSLGPKNANKYLL
+957 VAKALGPKNTNKYLL

-978 YESPCRLHGRFYLYT
+978 YESPCQLHGRFYLYS

-1001 ARLGLQAFLVHLLPH
+1001 VRLGLQAFLVHLLPH
-1016 VLQVLAGVEASPEES
+1016 VLQVLAGVEASQEES
-1031 KGLAGAAEDEENEP
+1031 KGLVEATEDEEIEL
-1045 PGARPSSCAFGEEI
+1045 PGPGPGSCAFGEEI
-1059 QMDEEPAA
+1059 QMDGEPATS
-1067 ASGLGLPDYTSG
+1067 SGLGLPDYKSG
-1079 VSFRDQADLPETE
+1079 VSFHDQADLPETE
-1092 DFQTGL
+1092 DFQAGL
-1098 YVTASPQPQE
+1098 YVAESPQPQE

-1128 GEERAADE
+1128 GEERAADD
-1136 GAAPLDKSSLRS
+1136 GAAPVDKSSLRS

-1155 KQSEGSEDEEEE
+1155 KQSEGSEEEEE

-1176 EEEEGEG
+1176 EEEGEQD
-1183 EPEEGPGGAELTLAD
+1183 EVTGASELTLSD

-1203 ETVVAGG
+1203 ETVVTSGG
-1210 GGTDQEEEEEPLTE
+1210 RGDREEEEEEPLME
-1224 QSEDKEQKI
+1224 QSEGKEQKI
-1233 LLDTA
+1233 LLDTV
-1238 CKTVRWLSAKLGP
+1238 CKMVRWLSAKLGP
-1251 TVTSR
+1251 TVASR

-1281 SVESPPLSAGNIYQ
+1281 SGESPPLNAGNIYQ
-1295 KRPVLGDVVSAPVL
+1295 KRPVLGDIVSGPVL
-1309 SCLLHIARLYG
+1309 SCLLHIAHLYG

-1332 SYLVALGGTSSP
+1332 SYLVAPGSNSSP

-1408 VLCMKTISLIALICL
+1408 VLCVKTISLIALICL

-1439 TFFQVFSQ
+1439 TFFLVFSQ
-1447 LHELQQQDLKL
+1447 LHELRQQDLQL
-1458 DSSGRGEGQLPEV
+1458 DPEGCGEGQLPEA
-1471 TFSDGQQR
+1471 TFSDGQR
-1479 LVDPAL
+1479 RPVDPTL
-1485 LDELQKVFTLEM
+1485 LEELQKVFTLEM

-1506 CLLGDIIRKVIPNHE
+1506 CLLGDIIRKIIPNHE

-1535 SSGHNLASTEP
+1535 LSSRNPASLEP
-1546 MAPSTGPEWDP
+1546 TMPSAGPEWDP
-1557 HSAGACSQD
+1557 QGGGCLQD
-1566 DGRSGTFGSVLVG
+1566 DGHSGTFGSVLVG

-1584 PSGSQADSPGPLGPI
+1584 PSDSQSENPGPLGPI
-1599 SGAGV
+1599 SGVG

-1609 SESEDNALKRE
+1609 SRSEDNALKRE

-1634 YWQYEIGVSQHD
+1634 YWQYEIGVSQQD

-1670 PLGGEDFFLSG
+1670 PLSSEDFFLSG
-1681 SKDRTVRLWPLYNS
+1681 SKDRTVRLWPLYNY
-1695 GDGTSETAPRLV
+1695 GDGTNETVPRLI
-1707 YSQHRKSVFF
+1707 YAQHRKSVFYV
-1717 AGQLEGPQ
+1717 GQLEAPQ
-1725 CVVTC
+1725 YVVSC
-1730 DGAVHVWDP
+1730 DGAVHIWDP
-1739 FTGKTIRTVEPS
+1739 FTGKILRTVEPS
-1751 DSRMPLTAVALMP
+1751 DSRVPLTAVAVMP

-1783 CRKPGLQHE
+1783 CRKPGLQ
-1792 FRLGGGLSP
+1792 
-1801 GLVRSLAVS
+1801 
-1810 PSGRSV
+1810 
-1816 VAGFSSGFMVLL
+1816 
-1828 DTRTGLVLRG
+1828 
-1838 WPAHEGDILQIKA
+1838 A

-1923 SENFKG
+1923 SENFRG

>member
-1 MALGSKR
+1 MAGLSPALPPGGREGVALGSR
-8 REIAPSA
+8 GREVSLTRGA
-15 AAPAWSPPPN
+15 ACWSPPPS
-25 PDMQEL
+25 PDMEEL
-31 LQRVERDLNIDA
+31 LQSVETDLNIDA

-49 PGGTHVVALVPARW
+49 PGGTYVVALVPARW
-63 LASIRERRLPP
+63 LASLRERRVPL

-80 EGLGEAEVRTLLQR
+80 EGLNEAEVRTLLQR
-94 SVQRL
+94 SVQKL

-112 KRRLAYPLG
+112 KRRLSYPLG
-121 GGLSSEDG
+121 GGLPSEEG
-129 SGSPETLN
+129 STSPETLT
-137 RFMRDVAAQNYRNL
+137 RFMQDVAAQNYRNL
-151 WRHAYQTY
+151 WRHAYRTY
-159 GQPYSHSPPP
+159 GQPYSHSPAPS
-169 LAGPALDS
+169 AVPALDL

-188 PFLPLGEATPC
+188 PFLSVGEFTQC
-199 PSHIRDGPCPPRA
+199 PSYARDGPCPLRG
-212 SPACPSLL
+212 SLACPSLL
-220 RAEALLESPEMLY
+220 QAEALLESPEMLY
-233 VLHPYMQFSLHDVVT
+233 VVHPYVQFSLHDVVT

-267 VLRAMEA
+267 VLRAMDA
-274 CHRQGLACGALSLHH
+274 CHRQGLACGALTLHH

-306 YERPEEDEDR
+306 YERPKEDESEE
-316 DIPVSRTGP
+316 IPVARDGP
-325 AVKPAEAE
+325 GSGPGE
-333 ERAVG
+333 EGGGRPG
-338 NAACQEELRGLVLDW
+338 CPSCQEELRGLVLDW

-397 RDLCKSKFRLNK
+397 RDLRKSKFRLNK

-503 RSIHPDMPDLDVPAW
+503 CSIHPDMPDLDVPAW
-518 CSSGQEFVAAHRA
+518 CGSSQEFVSAHRA
-531 LLESREVSQDLHHWI
+531 LLESPEVSQDLHHWI

-574 HLTSFGVVQL
+574 HLTSYGVVQL
-584 FDQPHPRRLAGAPAL
+584 FDQPHPQRLAGAPAL
-599 APEPPLIPR
+599 SPEPPLIPR
-608 LLFQT
+608 VLFQT
-613 IQESTGREDFPGQLP
+613 IQESIGREDLPGQLT
-628 NGAGRLVLEAT
+628 NGMGRLVLEAT
-639 PCVTGW
+639 PCEAGW
-645 SRDRQVAGEDDLE
+645 ARDRLVAGEDDLE
-658 QATEALDSIALAGR
+658 QATEALDSISLSGKAG
-672 AADQLGP
+672 DQLG
-679 SASSSPSSSAS
+679 SSSSS
-690 ASIQGPPSLL
+690 QVPPGLL

-706 ASRPSRRSKVA
+706 ASRPGRRNKPA
-717 GTDLGDGEE
+717 GADPGEGEE

-736 PLQALEE
+736 PVQPLEGL
-743 VEKLGHFLTK
+743 EKLGNFLTK
-753 GLGGQLEVAEKPQL
+753 GLGSQLEVLEQPQVQP
-767 RSPVQLRDL
+767 PVQLREL

-784 GVLLAEMVFAT
+784 GILLAEMVFAT

-802 DAPLWMR
+802 DAPLWVR
-809 FEAVRGLCM
+809 FEAVRRLCT
-818 RHPKEIPV
+818 RHPKEVPV
-826 SLQPVLDV
+826 SLQPVLDI
-834 LLQLSGPEGLVG
+834 LLQLSGPEGPVG
-846 PRGKPDPLFAYR
+846 AGKGKLAPLFEYR
-858 PISQG
+858 PVSQG
-863 LPPPCPTQLLSP
+863 LPPPCPAQLLSP

-886 PALHKFILLYQSRRV
+886 PALHKFILLYQARRV

-908 ELVFSLWQHLG
+908 ELVFALWQQLG
-919 AVLNDITP
+919 AVLSDITP

-957 VAKSLGPKNANKYLL
+957 VAKALGPKNANKYLL

-1001 ARLGLQAFLVHLLPH
+1001 VRLGLQAFLIHLLPH
-1016 VLQVLAGVEASPEES
+1016 VLQVLAGVEASQEES
-1031 KGLAGAAEDEENEP
+1031 KGLVGATEDEDSEL
-1045 PGARPSSCAFGEEI
+1045 PGARPSSCAFREEI
-1059 QMDEEPAA
+1059 QMDGEPAA
-1067 ASGLGLPDYTSG
+1067 SSGLGLPDYTSG
-1079 VSFRDQADLPETE
+1079 VSFHDQAYLPETE
-1092 DFQTGL
+1092 DFQAGL
-1098 YVTASPQPQE
+1098 YVAESPQPRE

-1128 GEERAADE
+1128 GEERATEE
-1136 GAAPLDKSSLRS
+1136 GGLRS

-1155 KQSEGSEDEEEE
+1155 KQSEGSEEEEE
-1167 EEEGCVVLE
+1167 DEEGCVVLE
-1176 EEEEGEG
+1176 EEEGDGEQD
-1183 EPEEGPGGAELTLAD
+1183 EITRASELTLSD

-1203 ETVVAGG
+1203 DTVVARSGE
-1210 GGTDQEEEEEPLTE
+1210 TDGEEEEEPLTE
-1224 QSEDKEQKI
+1224 QSEGKEQKI

-1238 CKTVRWLSAKLGP
+1238 CKMVRWLSAKLGP
-1251 TVTSR
+1251 TVASR
-1256 HVARNLL
+1256 YVARNLL

-1274 RQQFTVS
+1274 RQQFMVS
-1281 SVESPPLSAGNIYQ
+1281 SGESPPLSAGNIYQ
-1295 KRPVLGDVVSAPVL
+1295 KRPILGDIVSGPVL
-1309 SCLLHIARLYG
+1309 SCLLHIAHLYG

-1332 SYLVALGGTSSP
+1332 SYLVAPGSTSGP

-1447 LHELQQQDLKL
+1447 LHELQHQDLKL
-1458 DSSGRGEGQLPEV
+1458 DPGGRSEGQLPEV
-1471 TFSDGQQR
+1471 AFSDGQQR
-1479 LVDPAL
+1479 LVDPTL

-1506 CLLGDIIRKVIPNHE
+1506 CLLGDIIQKIIPNHE

-1535 SSGHNLASTEP
+1535 PSSRNPASVEPTVPSSGL
-1546 MAPSTGPEWDP
+1546 EWDLQSGSCP
-1557 HSAGACSQD
+1557 QD
-1566 DGRSGTFGSVLVG
+1566 DGHSGTFGSVLVG

-1584 PSGSQADSPGPLGPI
+1584 PDDSQPESPSLLGPI
-1599 SGAGV
+1599 PGV
-1604 GGGLG
+1604 GSGGLD
-1609 SESEDNALKRE
+1609 SEEDNALKRE

-1634 YWQYEIGVSQHD
+1634 YWQYEIGVSQQD

-1670 PLGGEDFFLSG
+1670 PLSNEDFFLSG

-1707 YSQHRKSVFF
+1707 YAQHRKSVFF
-1717 AGQLEGPQ
+1717 VGQLEAPQ
-1725 CVVTC
+1725 YVVSC

-1739 FTGKTIRTVEPS
+1739 FTGKTLRMMEPW
-1751 DSRMPLTAVALMP
+1751 DSRVPLTAVAVMP

-1792 FRLGGGLSP
+1792 FRLGGGLNP

-1851 VEGSILVSSSS
+1851 VEGSVLVSSSS

-1870 ELEQKPTHHYKSAS
+1870 ELEQKPMHHYKSAS

-1923 SENFKG
+1923 SENFRG

>member
-1 MALGSKR
+1 MAPGNR
-8 REIAPSA
+8 GREVTRTSGVEGWSSPS
-15 AAPAWSPPPN
+15 S
-25 PDMQEL
+25 PDMEEL
-31 LQRVERDLNIDA
+31 LQSVERDLNIDA

-49 PGGTHVVALVPARW
+49 SGGNHVVALVPARW
-63 LASIRERRLPP
+63 LANLRERRLPL
-74 GPCPRA
+74 GPCPRP

-99 PPGWTRVEVHGLR
+99 PPGWTRIEVHGLR
-112 KRRLAYPLG
+112 KRRLSYPLVC
-121 GGLSSEDG
+121 GLAFEEG
-129 SGSPETLN
+129 SCSPETLN
-137 RFMRDVAAQNYRNL
+137 RFMQDVAAQNYRNQ
-151 WRHAYQTY
+151 WRHAYHTY
-159 GQPYSHSPPP
+159 GQPYSQSPAPS
-169 LAGPALDS
+169 AVPALDS

-188 PFLPLGEATPC
+188 SFLPVGENTQC
-199 PSHIRDGPCPPRA
+199 PSYARDGPCPPRGTL
-212 SPACPSLL
+212 ACPSLL
-220 RAEALLESPEMLY
+220 RAEALLESLEMLY
-233 VLHPYMQFSLHDVVT
+233 VVHSYVPFTLHDVVT

-267 VLRAMEA
+267 VLRAMDA
-274 CHRQGLACGALSLHH
+274 CHGQGLACGSLSLHH

-306 YERPEEDEDR
+306 YERLEEDENEETLAARDR
-316 DIPVSRTGP
+316 AGIDCEKEGGGGLGCP
-325 AVKPAEAE
+325 
-333 ERAVG
+333 
-338 NAACQEELRGLVLDW
+338 ACQEELRGLVLDW

-390 TTPHGRF
+390 TTPHGCF
-397 RDLCKSKFRLNK
+397 RDLRKSKFRLNK

-476 YPASMERMQNWTPD
+476 YPSSMERMQSWTPD

-503 RSIHPDMPDLDVPAW
+503 CSIHPDMPDLDVPAW
-518 CSSGQEFVAAHRA
+518 CGSSQEFVAAHRV

-574 HLTSFGVVQL
+574 HLTSYGVVQL
-584 FDQPHPRRLAGAPAL
+584 FDQPHPQRLAGTPAL

-613 IQESTGREDFPGQLP
+613 IQESTGREDFPGQLT
-628 NGAGRLVLEAT
+628 NGVGRLVLEAT
-639 PCVTGW
+639 PCEAGW
-645 SRDRQVAGEDDLE
+645 ARDRPVAGEDDLE
-658 QATEALDSIALAGR
+658 QATEALDSITLAGK
-672 AADQLGP
+672 AGDQLGP
-679 SASSSPSSSAS
+679 SSSSSSSS
-690 ASIQGPPSLL
+690 SSQVPQGLL
-700 SFSVAS
+700 SFSMAS
-706 ASRPSRRSKVA
+706 GSRPGRRNKVA
-717 GTDLGDGEE
+717 GVDPGEGEE

-736 PLQALEE
+736 PVQALEE
-743 VEKLGHFLTK
+743 LEKLGNFLTK
-753 GLGGQLEVAEKPQL
+753 GLGGYLEVPEQPQV
-767 RSPVQLRDL
+767 RPPVQLQDL

-784 GVLLAEMVFAT
+784 GVLLAEMVYAT

-802 DAPLWMR
+802 DAPLWIR
-809 FEAVRGLCM
+809 FEAVRGLFT
-818 RHPKEIPV
+818 RHPKEVPV
-826 SLQPVLDV
+826 SLQPVLDM
-834 LLQLSGPEGLVG
+834 LLQLSGPEGPVVAG
-846 PRGKPDPLFAYR
+846 RGKLSPLFEYR
-858 PISQG
+858 PVSQG
-863 LPPPCPTQLLSP
+863 LPPPSPAQLLSP
-875 FSSVVPFPPYF
+875 FSAVIPFPPYF
-886 PALHKFILLYQSRRV
+886 PALHRFILLYQERHV

-908 ELVFSLWQHLG
+908 ELVFALWQQLG
-919 AVLNDITP
+919 AVLSDITP

-957 VAKSLGPKNANKYLL
+957 VAKALGPKNANKYLL

-993 DCFVAQLM
+993 DCFVAQLIV
-1001 ARLGLQAFLVHLLPH
+1001 RLGLQAFLVHLLPH
-1016 VLQVLAGVEASPEES
+1016 VLQVLAGVEASQEES
-1031 KGLAGAAEDEENEP
+1031 KGLAGAAEDEESGL

-1059 QMDEEPAA
+1059 QMDGEPGS
-1067 ASGLGLPDYTSG
+1067 SGLGLPDYTSG
-1079 VSFRDQADLPETE
+1079 VSFHDQAELSETE
-1092 DFQTGL
+1092 DFQAGL
-1098 YVTASPQPQE
+1098 YVAESPQPQE

-1114 GRLSDKSS
+1114 GQLSDKSS
-1122 TSETSL
+1122 ASENSL

-1136 GAAPLDKSSLRS
+1136 GGAPMDKSSLRS

-1155 KQSEGSEDEEEE
+1155 KQSEGEEEEEE

-1176 EEEEGEG
+1176 VEEGEQD
-1183 EPEEGPGGAELTLAD
+1183 EVTGASELTLSN

-1203 ETVVAGG
+1203 DTAVASAGG
-1210 GGTDQEEEEEPLTE
+1210 AVGEEEEEPLTE
-1224 QSEDKEQKI
+1224 QSEGQEQKI

-1238 CKTVRWLSAKLGP
+1238 CKMVRWLSTKLGP
-1251 TVTSR
+1251 TVASR

-1263 RLLTSCYVGPT
+1263 RLLTSCYVGST
-1274 RQQFTVS
+1274 RQQFTVNS
-1281 SVESPPLSAGNIYQ
+1281 GESPPLSAGNIYQ
-1295 KRPVLGDVVSAPVL
+1295 KRPVLGDVVSGPVL
-1309 SCLLHIARLYG
+1309 SCLLHIAHLYG

-1332 SYLVALGGTSSP
+1332 SYLVAPSNTSSP

-1447 LHELQQQDLKL
+1447 LHELQHQDLKL
-1458 DSSGRGEGQLPEV
+1458 DSVGRSESQLPEV
-1471 TFSDGQQR
+1471 AFSDGQQR
-1479 LVDPAL
+1479 LVDPTL

-1506 CLLGDIIRKVIPNHE
+1506 CLLGDIIQKIIPNHE

-1535 SSGHNLASTEP
+1535 PSSSSPASVEP
-1546 MAPSTGPEWDP
+1546 TVPSTSLESDP
-1557 HSAGACSQD
+1557 QGGSCPQD
-1566 DGRSGTFGSVLVG
+1566 DSHSGTFGSVLVG

-1584 PSGSQADSPGPLGPI
+1584 PDDSQLEHAGPLGPV
-1599 SGAGV
+1599 SGV
-1604 GGGLG
+1604 GSGGLG
-1609 SESEDNALKRE
+1609 IESEDNALKRE

-1634 YWQYEIGVSQHD
+1634 YWQYEIGVSQQD

-1670 PLGGEDFFLSG
+1670 PLSSEDFFLSG

-1695 GDGTSETAPRLV
+1695 GDGTSETAPRLI
-1707 YSQHRKSVFF
+1707 YGQHRKSVFF
-1717 AGQLEGPQ
+1717 VGQLEAPQ
-1725 CVVTC
+1725 YVVSC

-1739 FTGKTIRTVEPS
+1739 FTGKTLRVVEPS
-1751 DSRMPLTAVALMP
+1751 DSRVPLTAVAVMP
-1764 APHTSITMASSDS
+1764 APHTSVTMASSDS

-1792 FRLGGGLSP
+1792 FRLGGGLNP

-1851 VEGSILVSSSS
+1851 VEGSVLVSSSS
-1862 DHSLTVWK
+1862 DHSLTIWK

-1892 YGSEVVTGTVAN
+1892 YGSEVITGTVAN

-1916 QATTKLS
+1916 QSTTKLS
-1923 SENFKG
+1923 SENFRG

>member
-1 MALGSKR
+1 MAQGSGGR
-8 REIAPSA
+8 AGALST
-15 AAPAWSPPPN
+15 PAGGWHPPPS

-31 LQRVERDLNIDA
+31 LRSVERDLSIDP

-63 LASIRERRLPP
+63 LAGLRDRRLPP

-99 PPGWTRVEVHGLR
+99 PAGWTRVEVHGLR
-112 KRRLAYPLG
+112 KRRLSYPLG
-121 GGLSSEDG
+121 GGLPFEEG
-129 SGSPETLN
+129 SCGPETLT
-137 RFMRDVAAQNYRNL
+137 RFMQEVAAQNYRNL
-151 WRHAYQTY
+151 WRHAYHTY
-159 GQPYSHSPPP
+159 GQPYSHSPAPS
-169 LAGPALDS
+169 AVPALDS

-188 PFLPLGEATPC
+188 PFLPVGETPQC
-199 PSHIRDGPCPPRA
+199 PSYAREVPCPPRGT
-212 SPACPSLL
+212 PACPSLL

-233 VLHPYMQFSLHDVVT
+233 VVHPYVQFSLHDVVT

-267 VLRAMEA
+267 VLRAMDA

-289 IAVDEK
+289 VAVDEK

-306 YERPEEDEDR
+306 YERPEEDENEEAPVAR
-316 DIPVSRTGP
+316 DEAGIVSPREQGGQPGQPTG
-325 AVKPAEAE
+325 
-333 ERAVG
+333 
-338 NAACQEELRGLVLDW
+338 QEELRGLVLDW

-390 TTPHGRF
+390 TTPRGRF
-397 RDLCKSKFRLNK
+397 RDLRKSKFRLNK

-424 FVAGGTGGGE
+424 FVAGGAGGGE

-518 CSSGQEFVAAHRA
+518 CSSSQEFVAAHRA
-531 LLESREVSQDLHHWI
+531 LLESREVSRDLHHWI

-574 HLTSFGVVQL
+574 HLASYGVVQL
-584 FDQPHPRRLAGAPAL
+584 FDQPHPQRLAGAPAL
-599 APEPPLIPR
+599 PPEPPLIPK
-608 LLFQT
+608 LLVQT
-613 IQESTGREDFPGQLP
+613 IQETTGREDFTENLGQLP
-628 NGAGRLVLEAT
+628 NEVGRPVLEAT
-639 PCVTGW
+639 PCEASWT
-645 SRDRQVAGEDDLE
+645 RDRPVAGEDDLE
-658 QATEALDSIALAGR
+658 QATEALDSISLAGK
-672 AADQLGP
+672 AGDQLG
-679 SASSSPSSSAS
+679 SFSGQASP
-690 ASIQGPPSLL
+690 GLL
-700 SFSVAS
+700 SFS
-706 ASRPSRRSKVA
+706 ASRPGRRNKAA
-717 GTDLGDGEE
+717 GADPGEGEDGR
-726 GKILLPEGFN
+726 ILLPEGFN
-736 PLQALEE
+736 PVQALEE
-743 VEKLGHFLTK
+743 LEKTGNFLAK
-753 GLGGQLEVAEKPQL
+753 GLGGLLEVPEQP
-767 RSPVQLRDL
+767 RVQPAVPLQCL
-776 FHRDMQAL
+776 LHRDMQAL

-802 DAPLWMR
+802 DAPLWVR
-809 FEAVRGLCM
+809 FEAVRGLCT
-818 RHPKEIPV
+818 RHPKEVPV
-826 SLQPVLDV
+826 SLQPVLDT
-834 LLQLSGPEGLVG
+834 LLQLSGPKVPMGAERSKL
-846 PRGKPDPLFAYR
+846 DQLFEYR
-858 PISQG
+858 PVSQG
-863 LPPPCPTQLLSP
+863 LPPPCPSQLLSP

-886 PALHKFILLYQSRRV
+886 PALYRFILLYQARRV

-908 ELVFSLWQHLG
+908 ELVFALWQQLG
-919 AVLNDITP
+919 AVLKDITP

-957 VAKSLGPKNANKYLL
+957 VAKALGPKNANKYLL

-978 YESPCRLHGRFYLYT
+978 YENPCQLHGRFYLYT

-1001 ARLGLQAFLVHLLPH
+1001 VRLGLQAFLTHLLPH
-1016 VLQVLAGVEASPEES
+1016 VLQVLAGAEASQEES
-1031 KGLAGAAEDEENEP
+1031 KDLVGAAEEEESGL
-1045 PGARPSSCAFGEEI
+1045 PGAGPGSCAFGEEI
-1059 QMDEEPAA
+1059 PMDGEPPAS
-1067 ASGLGLPDYTSG
+1067 SGLGLPDYTSG
-1079 VSFRDQADLPETE
+1079 VSFHDQADLPETE
-1092 DFQTGL
+1092 DFQAGL
-1098 YVTASPQPQE
+1098 YVTESPQPQE

-1128 GEERAADE
+1128 GEERAPDDG
-1136 GAAPLDKSSLRS
+1136 GAPVDKSSLRS

-1155 KQSEGSEDEEEE
+1155 KQSEGSEEEEE
-1167 EEEGCVVLE
+1167 EEDGCLGL
-1176 EEEEGEG
+1176 EEEEGEQ
-1183 EPEEGPGGAELTLAD
+1183 EEVTGASELTLSD

-1210 GGTDQEEEEEPLTE
+1210 SGGDGEEEEEPLSE
-1224 QSEDKEQKI
+1224 QSEGKEQKI

-1238 CKTVRWLSAKLGP
+1238 CKMVRWLSAKLGP
-1251 TVTSR
+1251 TVASR

-1281 SVESPPLSAGNIYQ
+1281 SGESPPLSAGNIYQ
-1295 KRPVLGDVVSAPVL
+1295 KRPVLGDIVSGPVL
-1309 SCLLHIARLYG
+1309 SCLLHIAHLYG

-1332 SYLVALGGTSSP
+1332 SYLVAPGSASGP

-1355 LAAVTLT
+1355 LAAVTLA

-1408 VLCMKTISLIALICL
+1408 ILCVKTISLIALICL

-1439 TFFQVFSQ
+1439 TFFQIFSQ
-1447 LHELQQQDLKL
+1447 LHELRQQDLKL
-1458 DSSGRGEGQLPEV
+1458 DPAGRGEDQLPQV
-1471 TFSDGQQR
+1471 VFSDGQQR
-1479 LVDPAL
+1479 PVDPAL

-1506 CLLGDIIRKVIPNHE
+1506 CLLGDIIRKIIPNHE

-1526 AGLYLESIS
+1526 AGLYLESVSPS
-1535 SSGHNLASTEP
+1535 SRNPASMEP
-1546 MAPSTGPEWDP
+1546 TVPSTGPEWDP
-1557 HSAGACSQD
+1557 QGGGCPQD
-1566 DGRSGTFGSVLVG
+1566 DGHSGTFGSVLVG

-1584 PSGSQADSPGPLGPI
+1584 PNDSRPETPGLLGPI
-1599 SGAGV
+1599 SGVG

-1609 SESEDNALKRE
+1609 SGSEDNALKQE

-1634 YWQYEIGVSQHD
+1634 YWQYEIGVSQQD

-1670 PLGGEDFFLSG
+1670 PLSSEDFFLSG
-1681 SKDRTVRLWPLYNS
+1681 SKDRTVRLWPLYNY

-1707 YSQHRKSVFF
+1707 YTQHRKSVFF
-1717 AGQLEGPQ
+1717 VGQLEAPQ
-1725 CVVTC
+1725 HVVSC

-1739 FTGKTIRTVEPS
+1739 FTGKTLRTVEPP
-1751 DSRMPLTAVALMP
+1751 DSRVPLTAVAVMP

-1792 FRLGGGLSP
+1792 FRLGGGLNP
-1801 GLVRSLAVS
+1801 GLVRALAVS

-1851 VEGSILVSSSS
+1851 VEGSVLVSSSS

-1892 YGSEVVTGTVAN
+1892 YGSEAVTGTVSN

-1923 SENFKG
+1923 SENFRG

>member
-1 MALGSKR
+1 MALGSR
-8 REIAPSA
+8 GREVALTTRA
-15 AAPAWSPPPN
+15 EGWSPPPS
-25 PDMQEL
+25 PDMEEL
-31 LQRVERDLNIDA
+31 LQSVERDLNIDA

-49 PGGTHVVALVPARW
+49 TGGTHVVALVPARW
-63 LASIRERRLPP
+63 LGSLRERRLPP

-80 EGLGEAEVRTLLQR
+80 EGLSEAEVRTLLQR

-112 KRRLAYPLG
+112 KRRLSYPLG
-121 GGLSSEDG
+121 GGLPFEEG
-129 SGSPETLN
+129 SCTPETLT

-151 WRHAYQTY
+151 WRHAYHTY
-159 GQPYSHSPPP
+159 AQPYSHSP
-169 LAGPALDS
+169 ARSAVSALDS

-188 PFLPLGEATPC
+188 SFLPVGEATQC
-199 PSHIRDGPCPPRA
+199 PSYARDGPCPPWG

-233 VLHPYMQFSLHDVVT
+233 VVHPYVQFSLHDVVT

-267 VLRAMEA
+267 VLRAMDA

-306 YERPEEDEDR
+306 YEKPKEDENEETPVTRDR
-316 DIPVSRTGP
+316 AGIEPGEEGGGGP
-325 AVKPAEAE
+325 RCPT
-333 ERAVG
+333 
-338 NAACQEELRGLVLDW
+338 CQEELRSLVLDW

-397 RDLCKSKFRLNK
+397 RDLRKSKFRLNK

-424 FVAGGTGGGE
+424 FVAGGVGGGE

-451 YVYKARRTPRSVLCG
+451 YVYKARRTPRAVLCG

-503 RSIHPDMPDLDVPAW
+503 SSIHPDMPDLDVPAW
-518 CSSGQEFVAAHRA
+518 CGSSQEFVAAHRA
-531 LLESREVSQDLHHWI
+531 LLESPEVSQDLHHWI

-574 HLTSFGVVQL
+574 HLTSYGVVQL
-584 FDQPHPRRLAGAPAL
+584 FDQPHPQRLAGAPVL

-613 IQESTGREDFPGQLP
+613 IQESTGQEDFPGQLT

-639 PCVTGW
+639 PCEAGW
-645 SRDRQVAGEDDLE
+645 ARDRPLAGEDDLE
-658 QATEALDSIALAGR
+658 QATEALDSISLVGKAG
-672 AADQLGP
+672 DQLGP
-679 SASSSPSSSAS
+679 SSSSSS
-690 ASIQGPPSLL
+690 QVPPALL
-700 SFSVAS
+700 SFSMAS
-706 ASRPSRRSKVA
+706 ASRPGRRNKAA
-717 GTDLGDGEE
+717 GVDPGEGEE

-736 PLQALEE
+736 PVQALEE
-743 VEKLGHFLTK
+743 LEKLGNFLTK
-753 GLGGQLEVAEKPQL
+753 GLGGRLAVPEQPQVQP
-767 RSPVQLRDL
+767 PVQLRDL

-784 GVLLAEMVFAT
+784 GILLAEMVFAT

-802 DAPLWMR
+802 DAPLWVR
-809 FEAVRGLCM
+809 FEAARGLCT
-818 RHPKEIPV
+818 RHSKEVPV
-826 SLQPVLDV
+826 SLQPVLDI
-834 LLQLSGPEGLVG
+834 LLQLSGSEGPVVAG
-846 PRGKPDPLFAYR
+846 RGTLDPLFEYR
-858 PISQG
+858 PVSQG
-863 LPPPCPTQLLSP
+863 LPPPCPAQLLSP
-875 FSSVVPFPPYF
+875 FSSMVPFPPYF
-886 PALHKFILLYQSRRV
+886 PALHKFILLYQARCV

-908 ELVFSLWQHLG
+908 ELVFALWQQLG
-919 AVLNDITP
+919 AVLSDITP

-957 VAKSLGPKNANKYLL
+957 VAKALGPKNTNKYLL

-1001 ARLGLQAFLVHLLPH
+1001 VRLGLQAFLVHLLPH
-1016 VLQVLAGVEASPEES
+1016 VLQVLAGVEASQEES
-1031 KGLAGAAEDEENEP
+1031 KGLAGAAEDEESGL
-1045 PGARPSSCAFGEEI
+1045 PGARASSCAFGEEI
-1059 QMDEEPAA
+1059 QMDGEPAA
-1067 ASGLGLPDYTSG
+1067 SSGLGLPDYTSG
-1079 VSFRDQADLPETE
+1079 VSFHDQADLPETE
-1092 DFQTGL
+1092 DFQAGL
-1098 YVTASPQPQE
+1098 YVAESPQPQE

-1122 TSETSL
+1122 TSEASL
-1128 GEERAADE
+1128 GEERADE
-1136 GAAPLDKSSLRS
+1136 GSAPVDKSSLKS

-1155 KQSEGSEDEEEE
+1155 KQSEGSEEEEE

-1176 EEEEGEG
+1176 EEEGEG
-1183 EPEEGPGGAELTLAD
+1183 EQDEVTRASELTLSE

-1203 ETVVAGG
+1203 DTVVAGG
-1210 GGTDQEEEEEPLTE
+1210 GGADGEEEEEPLTE
-1224 QSEDKEQKI
+1224 QSEGKEQKI

-1238 CKTVRWLSAKLGP
+1238 CKMVRWLSAKLGP
-1251 TVTSR
+1251 TVASR

-1281 SVESPPLSAGNIYQ
+1281 SGESPPLSAGNIYQ
-1295 KRPVLGDVVSAPVL
+1295 RKPVLGDIVSGPVL
-1309 SCLLHIARLYG
+1309 SCLLHIAHLYG

-1332 SYLVALGGTSSP
+1332 SYLVAPGSTSGP

-1408 VLCMKTISLIALICL
+1408 VLCVKTISLIALICL

-1447 LHELQQQDLKL
+1447 LHELRHLDLKL
-1458 DSSGRGEGQLPEV
+1458 DPVGRSEGQLPEV
-1471 TFSDGQQR
+1471 AFSDGQQR
-1479 LVDPAL
+1479 LVDPNL

-1506 CLLGDIIRKVIPNHE
+1506 CLLGDIIRKIIPNHE

-1526 AGLYLESIS
+1526 AGLYLKSIS
-1535 SSGHNLASTEP
+1535 PSSCSPASVEP
-1546 MAPSTGPEWDP
+1546 TVPSTGPEWDSQGGGFP
-1557 HSAGACSQD
+1557 QD
-1566 DGRSGTFGSVLVG
+1566 DGHSGTFGSVLVG

-1584 PSGSQADSPGPLGPI
+1584 PDDSQPETPGPLGPI
-1599 SGAGV
+1599 SGV
-1604 GGGLG
+1604 GSGGLG
-1609 SESEDNALKRE
+1609 SESEDNVLKRE

-1634 YWQYEIGVSQHD
+1634 YWQYEIGVSQQD

-1670 PLGGEDFFLSG
+1670 PLSSEDFFLSG

-1707 YSQHRKSVFF
+1707 YAQHRKSVFF
-1717 AGQLEGPQ
+1717 VGQLEAPQ
-1725 CVVTC
+1725 CVVSC
-1730 DGAVHVWDP
+1730 DGAVHIWDS

-1751 DSRMPLTAVALMP
+1751 DSRVPLTAVAVMP
-1764 APHTSITMASSDS
+1764 APHTSITMAGSDS

-1792 FRLGGGLSP
+1792 FRLGGGLNP

-1892 YGSEVVTGTVAN
+1892 YGSEVITGTVAN

-1923 SENFKG
+1923 SENFRG

>member
-1 MALGSKR
+1 MAQGSRGQKVVLTAGS
-8 REIAPSA
+8 EG
-15 AAPAWSPPPN
+15 WSPSSG
-25 PDMQEL
+25 PDMEEL
-31 LQRVERDLNIDA
+31 LQSVEKDLNIDA

-63 LASIRERRLPP
+63 LACLRERRL

-112 KRRLAYPLG
+112 KRRLTYPLG
-121 GGLSSEDG
+121 GVLSFDEG
-129 SGSPETLN
+129 SCSPETLT
-137 RFMRDVAAQNYRNL
+137 RFMQEVAAQNYRNL
-151 WRHAYQTY
+151 WRHAYHTY
-159 GQPYSHSPPP
+159 GQPYSHSSAPS
-169 LAGPALDS
+169 AVPALDS
-177 VRQALQRVYGC
+177 IRQALQRVYGC
-188 PFLPLGEATPC
+188 TFLPVGESIQC
-199 PSHIRDGPCPPRA
+199 PSNVRDGPSPSRG

-233 VLHPYMQFSLHDVVT
+233 VVHPYVQFSLHDVVT

-267 VLRAMEA
+267 VLRAMDA
-274 CHRQGLACGALSLHH
+274 CHRQGLSCGALSLHH

-306 YERPEEDEDR
+306 YEMPSEDENQE
-316 DIPVSRTGP
+316 VSLEKNRTG
-325 AVKPAEAE
+325 VKSEKEEAE
-333 ERAVG
+333 RS
-338 NAACQEELRGLVLDW
+338 ACPTCQKELKGLVLDW

-390 TTPHGRF
+390 TTPYGRF
-397 RDLCKSKFRLNK
+397 RDLRKSKFRLNK

-424 FVAGGTGGGE
+424 FVAGGAGGGE

-476 YPASMERMQNWTPD
+476 YPATMERMQTWTPD

-503 RSIHPDMPDLDVPAW
+503 CSIHPDMPDLDVPAW
-518 CSSGQEFVAAHRA
+518 CSSNQEFVAAHRA
-531 LLESREVSQDLHHWI
+531 LLESWEVSQDLHHWI

-574 HLTSFGVVQL
+574 HLTSYGVVQL
-584 FDQPHPRRLAGAPAL
+584 FDQPHPQRLAGSPAL

-608 LLFQT
+608 LLVQP
-613 IQESTGREDFPGQLP
+613 IQEATGQEDIPGQLV
-628 NGAGRLVLEAT
+628 NGVGRLVLEAT
-639 PCVTGW
+639 QCETGW
-645 SRDRQVAGEDDLE
+645 TRDRPMAGEDDLE
-658 QATEALDSIALAGR
+658 QATEALDSISLPGKVGE
-672 AADQLGP
+672 QLGP
-679 SASSSPSSSAS
+679 SSSQAS
-690 ASIQGPPSLL
+690 PSLL
-700 SFSVAS
+700 SFSATS
-706 ASRPSRRSKVA
+706 GSRPGRRSKAA
-717 GTDLGDGEE
+717 GSDPGEGEE
-726 GKILLPEGFN
+726 GKIALPEGFS
-736 PLQALEE
+736 PIQALEE
-743 VEKLGHFLTK
+743 LEKMGNFLAK
-753 GLGGQLEVAEKPQL
+753 GLGSQLKVPEQPHVQP
-767 RSPVQLRDL
+767 PVHLQNL
-776 FHRDMQAL
+776 FHRDMQVL

-802 DAPLWMR
+802 DAPLWVR
-809 FEAVRGLCM
+809 FEAVRGLCT
-818 RHPKEIPV
+818 RHSKDIPV
-826 SLQPVLDV
+826 SLQPVLDT
-834 LLQLSGPEGLVG
+834 LLQLSGP
-846 PRGKPDPLFAYR
+846 R
-858 PISQG
+858 
-863 LPPPCPTQLLSP
+863 SP
-875 FSSVVPFPPYF
+875 MV
-886 PALHKFILLYQSRRV
+886 
-901 EDEAQGR
+901 
-908 ELVFSLWQHLG
+908 
-919 AVLNDITP
+919 
-927 EGLEILLPFVLSLMS
+927 
-942 EEHTAVYTAWYLFEP
+942 
-957 VAKSLGPKNANKYLL
+957 
-972 KPLIGA
+972 
-978 YESPCRLHGRFYLYT
+978 
-993 DCFVAQLM
+993 
-1001 ARLGLQAFLVHLLPH
+1001 
-1016 VLQVLAGVEASPEES
+1016 VLAGVEASQEES
-1031 KGLAGAAEDEENEP
+1031 KGLVGTTEDEESELP
-1045 PGARPSSCAFGEEI
+1045 VSGPTSCAFGEEI
-1059 QMDEEPAA
+1059 QMDGEPAA
-1067 ASGLGLPDYTSG
+1067 SSGLGLPDYRSG
-1079 VSFRDQADLPETE
+1079 VSFHDQADLPDTE
-1092 DFQTGL
+1092 DFQSGL
-1098 YVTASPQPQE
+1098 YVADSPQPQE

-1114 GRLSDKSS
+1114 GQLSDKSS
-1122 TSETSL
+1122 TSEASQ
-1128 GEERAADE
+1128 GEERGGDDG
-1136 GAAPLDKSSLRS
+1136 GAPVDKNSLKS

-1155 KQSEGSEDEEEE
+1155 KQSEGSEEEE
-1167 EEEGCVVLE
+1167 EEEGCVILE
-1176 EEEEGEG
+1176 EEEETDEVT
-1183 EPEEGPGGAELTLAD
+1183 GASELSLSD
-1198 TVLSM
+1198 TMLSM
-1203 ETVVAGG
+1203 ETVVAPGDG
-1210 GGTDQEEEEEPLTE
+1210 RDREEEEEPLTE
-1224 QSEDKEQKI
+1224 QTEGKEQKI

-1238 CKTVRWLSAKLGP
+1238 CKMVRWLSAKLGP
-1251 TVTSR
+1251 TVASR

-1281 SVESPPLSAGNIYQ
+1281 SDESPPLSAGNIYQ
-1295 KRPVLGDVVSAPVL
+1295 KRPVLGDIVSGPVL
-1309 SCLLHIARLYG
+1309 SCLLHIAHLYG

-1332 SYLVALGGTSSP
+1332 SYLVAPGNNSSP

-1408 VLCMKTISLIALICL
+1408 VLCVKTVSLIALICL

-1439 TFFQVFSQ
+1439 TFFQVFSH
-1447 LHELQQQDLKL
+1447 LHELQQQDLQL
-1458 DSSGRGEGQLPEV
+1458 DPKGCTEGQLPEV
-1471 TFSDGQQR
+1471 TFADGHR
-1479 LVDPAL
+1479 RPVDPTVL
-1485 LDELQKVFTLEM
+1485 EELQKVFTLEM

-1506 CLLGDIIRKVIPNHE
+1506 CLLGDIIRKIIPNHE

-1535 SSGHNLASTEP
+1535 PSSRNPASMEP
-1546 MAPSTGPEWDP
+1546 TVPSAGPEWDP
-1557 HSAGACSQD
+1557 QSGSCLQD
-1566 DGRSGTFGSVLVG
+1566 DGHSGTFGSVLVG

-1584 PSGSQADSPGPLGPI
+1584 PDSQPESPGPLGPI
-1599 SGAGV
+1599 SGV
-1604 GGGLG
+1604 GGGGL
-1609 SESEDNALKRE
+1609 SSRSEDNALKRE

-1634 YWQYEIGVSQHD
+1634 YWQYEIGVSQQD

-1659 PGHSGAVKCVA
+1659 LGHAGAVKCVA
-1670 PLGGEDFFLSG
+1670 AMSSEDFFLSG
-1681 SKDRTVRLWPLYNS
+1681 SKDRTVRLWPLYNY
-1695 GDGTSETAPRLV
+1695 GDGTSETAPRLI
-1707 YSQHRKSVFF
+1707 YAQHRKSVFYV
-1717 AGQLEGPQ
+1717 GQLEAPQ
-1725 CVVTC
+1725 YVVSC

-1739 FTGKTIRTVEPS
+1739 FTGKTLRTVDPS
-1751 DSRMPLTAVALMP
+1751 DSRVPLTAVAVMP

-1792 FRLGGGLSP
+1792 FRLGGGLNP

-1851 VEGSILVSSSS
+1851 IEGSMLVSSSS

-1870 ELEQKPTHHYKSAS
+1870 ELEQKPTHHYKSSS

-1904 KIGVCSLLEPPS
+1904 KIGICSLLEPPS

-1923 SENFKG
+1923 SENFRG

-1940 RHLLLGSDNGVIR
+1940 RHLLLGSDNGIIR

>member
-1 MALGSKR
+1 ESLK
-8 REIAPSA
+8 
-15 AAPAWSPPPN
+15 
-25 PDMQEL
+25 
-31 LQRVERDLNIDA
+31 
-43 RQLAPA
+43 
-49 PGGTHVVALVPARW
+49 
-63 LASIRERRLPP
+63 
-74 GPCPRA
+74 
-80 EGLGEAEVRTLLQR
+80 GLSEAEVRTLLQR
-94 SVQRL
+94 SVQKL

-112 KRRLAYPLG
+112 KRRLSYPLG
-121 GGLSSEDG
+121 GGLPSEEGSS
-129 SGSPETLN
+129 SPETLT
-137 RFMRDVAAQNYRNL
+137 RFMQDVAAQNYRNL
-151 WRHAYQTY
+151 WRHAYRTY
-159 GQPYSHSPPP
+159 GQPYSHSPAPS
-169 LAGPALDS
+169 AVPALDL

-188 PFLPLGEATPC
+188 SFLLVGEFTQC
-199 PSHIRDGPCPPRA
+199 PSSTRDGPCPPRG
-212 SPACPSLL
+212 SLSCPSLL

-233 VLHPYMQFSLHDVVT
+233 VVHPDVQFSLHDVVT

-267 VLRAMEA
+267 VLRAMDA
-274 CHRQGLACGALSLHH
+274 CHRQGLACGALTLHH

-306 YERPEEDEDR
+306 YERPQEDENEE
-316 DIPVSRTGP
+316 IPVARNGAGIGP
-325 AVKPAEAE
+325 GE
-333 ERAVG
+333 EGGRRPG
-338 NAACQEELRGLVLDW
+338 CPTCQEELRGLVLDW

-397 RDLCKSKFRLNK
+397 RDLRKSKFRLNK

-424 FVAGGTGGGE
+424 FVAGGVGGGE

-503 RSIHPDMPDLDVPAW
+503 SSIHPDMPDLDVPAW
-518 CSSGQEFVAAHRA
+518 CGSSQEFVSAHRA

-569 VDAHT
+569 VDGHT
-574 HLTSFGVVQL
+574 HLTSYGVVQL
-584 FDQPHPRRLAGAPAL
+584 FDQPHPQRLAGAPAL

-608 LLFQT
+608 VLFQT
-613 IQESTGREDFPGQLP
+613 IQESIGREDLPGQLT
-628 NGAGRLVLEAT
+628 NGVGRSVLEAT
-639 PCVTGW
+639 ACEAGW
-645 SRDRQVAGEDDLE
+645 ARDRPVAGEDDLE
-658 QATEALDSIALAGR
+658 QATEALDSISLVGKAG
-672 AADQLGP
+672 DQLG
-679 SASSSPSSSAS
+679 SSSSAS
-690 ASIQGPPSLL
+690 SQAPPGLL

-706 ASRPSRRSKVA
+706 ASRPGRRSKPA
-717 GTDLGDGEE
+717 GADPGEGEE

-736 PLQALEE
+736 PVQALEGL
-743 VEKLGHFLTK
+743 EKLGNFLTK
-753 GLGGQLEVAEKPQL
+753 GLGSQLEVLEQPQIQP
-767 RSPVQLRDL
+767 PVQLQEL

-802 DAPLWMR
+802 DAPLWVR
-809 FEAVRGLCM
+809 FEAVRGLCL
-818 RHPKEIPV
+818 RHPKEVPV
-826 SLQPVLDV
+826 SLQPVLDI
-834 LLQLSGPEGLVG
+834 LLQLSGPEGPVVAG
-846 PRGKPDPLFAYR
+846 RGKLAPLFEYR
-858 PISQG
+858 PVCQG
-863 LPPPCPTQLLSP
+863 LPPPCPAQLLSP

-886 PALHKFILLYQSRRV
+886 PALHKFILLYQARRV

-908 ELVFSLWQHLG
+908 ELVFALWQQLG
-919 AVLNDITP
+919 AVLSDITP

-957 VAKSLGPKNANKYLL
+957 VAKALGPKNANKYLL

-1001 ARLGLQAFLVHLLPH
+1001 VRLGLQAFLSHLLPH
-1016 VLQVLAGVEASPEES
+1016 VLQVLAGVEASQEES
-1031 KGLAGAAEDEENEP
+1031 KGLVGAAEDEDGELV
-1045 PGARPSSCAFGEEI
+1045 GARPSSCAFREEI
-1059 QMDEEPAA
+1059 PMDGEPAA
-1067 ASGLGLPDYTSG
+1067 SSGLGLPDYTSG
-1079 VSFRDQADLPETE
+1079 VSFHDQAYLPETE
-1092 DFQTGL
+1092 DFQAGL
-1098 YVTASPQPQE
+1098 YVAESPQPQE

-1128 GEERAADE
+1128 GEERAAEE
-1136 GAAPLDKSSLRS
+1136 GGAPVDKSSLRS

-1155 KQSEGSEDEEEE
+1155 KQSEGSEEEEEE

-1176 EEEEGEG
+1176 EEEGDGEQD
-1183 EPEEGPGGAELTLAD
+1183 EITTASELTLSD

-1203 ETVVAGG
+1203 DTVLARGGETGG
-1210 GGTDQEEEEEPLTE
+1210 EEDAEPLTE
-1224 QSEDKEQKI
+1224 QSEGKEQKI

-1238 CKTVRWLSAKLGP
+1238 CKMVRWLSAKLGP
-1251 TVTSR
+1251 TVASR
-1256 HVARNLL
+1256 YVARNLL

-1274 RQQFTVS
+1274 RQQFT
-1281 SVESPPLSAGNIYQ
+1281 Q
-1295 KRPVLGDVVSAPVL
+1295 KRPVLGDIVSGPVL
-1309 SCLLHIARLYG
+1309 SCLLHIAHLYG

-1332 SYLVALGGTSSP
+1332 SYLVAPGSTSGP

-1362 QKIIVYLSDTTLMD
+1362 QKIIVRLSDTTLMD

-1408 VLCMKTISLIALICL
+1408 VLCVKTISLIALICL

-1447 LHELQQQDLKL
+1447 LHELRHQDLKL
-1458 DSSGRGEGQLPEV
+1458 DPAGRSEGQLPEV
-1471 TFSDGQQR
+1471 AFSDGQQR
-1479 LVDPAL
+1479 PVDPTL

-1506 CLLGDIIRKVIPNHE
+1506 CLLGDIIRKIIPNHE

-1526 AGLYLESIS
+1526 AGLYLESVSPS
-1535 SSGHNLASTEP
+1535 SRSPASVEP
-1546 MAPSTGPEWDP
+1546 TVPSTGPD
-1557 HSAGACSQD
+1557 
-1566 DGRSGTFGSVLVG
+1566 VLVG

-1584 PSGSQADSPGPLGPI
+1584 PDDSQPESPGLLGPI
-1599 SGAGV
+1599 PGV
-1604 GGGLG
+1604 GSGGLR
-1609 SESEDNALKRE
+1609 SEEDNALKRE

-1634 YWQYEIGVSQHD
+1634 YWQYEIGVSQQD

-1670 PLGGEDFFLSG
+1670 PLSSEDFFLSG

-1695 GDGTSETAPRLV
+1695 GDGTGETAPRLV
-1707 YSQHRKSVFF
+1707 YAQHRKSVFF
-1717 AGQLEGPQ
+1717 VGQLEAPQ
-1725 CVVTC
+1725 YVVSC

-1739 FTGKTIRTVEPS
+1739 FTGKTLRVMEPW
-1751 DSRMPLTAVALMP
+1751 DSRVPLTAVAVMP

-1792 FRLGGGLSP
+1792 FRLGGGLNP

-1923 SENFKG
+1923 SENFRG

-1940 RHLLLGSDNGVIR
+1940 RHLLLGSDNGVVR

>member
-1 MALGSKR
+1 MPQGSRKREVALTT
-8 REIAPSA
+8 
-15 AAPAWSPPPN
+15 PAEGWSPPPR
-25 PDMQEL
+25 PDMEGL
-31 LQRVERDLNIDA
+31 LRSVERDLNIDA

-49 PGGTHVVALVPARW
+49 PGGTHVVALVPVRW
-63 LASIRERRLPP
+63 LASLRERRLPL
-74 GPCPRA
+74 GSCPRA
-80 EGLGEAEVRTLLQR
+80 EGLGETEVRTLLQR

-99 PPGWTRVEVHGLR
+99 PPGWTRVEVHGLQ
-112 KRRLAYPLG
+112 KRRLSYPLG
-121 GGLSSEDG
+121 GGLPFEEESY
-129 SGSPETLN
+129 SPETLTG
-137 RFMRDVAAQNYRNL
+137 FMQDVAAQNYRNL
-151 WRHAYQTY
+151 WRHAYHTY
-159 GQPYSHSPPP
+159 GQPYSHSPAPS
-169 LAGPALDS
+169 AVPALDS
-177 VRQALQRVYGC
+177 VRQALQKVYGC
-188 PFLPLGEATPC
+188 SFMPVGEATQC
-199 PSHIRDGPCPPRA
+199 PFYVRDGPCPLQGNP
-212 SPACPSLL
+212 PCPSLL
-220 RAEALLESPEMLY
+220 QAEALLESPEMLY
-233 VLHPYMQFSLHDVVT
+233 IVHPYVQFSLHDVVT

-267 VLRAMEA
+267 VLQAMDA

-306 YERPEEDEDR
+306 YQRPEEDENEETPAAGDG
-316 DIPVSRTGP
+316 VGP
-325 AVKPAEAE
+325 EPGQEQRE
-333 ERAVG
+333 G
-338 NAACQEELRGLVLDW
+338 PGCLTCQEELRNLVLDW

-390 TTPHGRF
+390 TMPHGRF
-397 RDLCKSKFRLNK
+397 RDLRKSKFRLNK

-424 FVAGGTGGGE
+424 FVAGGASGGE

-476 YPASMERMQNWTPD
+476 YPASMERMQSWTPD

-503 RSIHPDMPDLDVPAW
+503 CSIHPDMPDLDVPAW
-518 CSSGQEFVAAHRA
+518 CSSSQDFVAAHRA

-574 HLTSFGVVQL
+574 HLTSYGVVQL
-584 FDQPHPRRLAGAPAL
+584 FDQPHPQRLAGAPAL
-599 APEPPLIPR
+599 TPEPPLIPR
-608 LLFQT
+608 LLVQP
-613 IQESTGREDFPGQLP
+613 IQETTGREDLLGQLT
-628 NGAGRLVLEAT
+628 NGVGRMVLEAT
-639 PCVTGW
+639 PYEAGW
-645 SRDRQVAGEDDLE
+645 PRDRPIAGEDDLE
-658 QATEALDSIALAGR
+658 QATEALDSISLAGK
-672 AADQLGP
+672 AGDQLGS
-679 SASSSPSSSAS
+679 SASS
-690 ASIQGPPSLL
+690 QVPPGLL
-700 SFSVAS
+700 SFSVTS
-706 ASRPSRRSKVA
+706 ASRPSRRSKAA
-717 GTDLGDGEE
+717 GIDPGESEE

-736 PLQALEE
+736 PMQALEE
-743 VEKLGHFLTK
+743 LEKLGNFLTK
-753 GLGGQLEVAEKPQL
+753 GLGGQLEVPDQPQS
-767 RSPVQLRDL
+767 RPPVQLRDL

-802 DAPLWMR
+802 DAPLWVR
-809 FEAVRGLCM
+809 FEAVRGLCT
-818 RHPKEIPV
+818 RYPKEIPV
-826 SLQPVLDV
+826 SLQPVLDS
-834 LLQLSGPEGLVG
+834 LLQLSGAESPVG
-846 PRGKPDPLFAYR
+846 GEKGKLDLLFEYR

-863 LPPPCPTQLLSP
+863 LPPPCPAQLLSP
-875 FSSVVPFPPYF
+875 FSSMVPFPPYF
-886 PALHKFILLYQSRRV
+886 PALHKFILLYQARRV

-908 ELVFSLWQHLG
+908 ELVFALWQQLG
-919 AVLNDITP
+919 AVLSDITP

-942 EEHTAVYTAWYLFEP
+942 EEHTAVYAAWYLFEP
-957 VAKSLGPKNANKYLL
+957 VAKALGPKNANKYLL

-978 YESPCRLHGRFYLYT
+978 YESACRLHGRFYLYT
-993 DCFVAQLM
+993 DCFVAQLIV
-1001 ARLGLQAFLVHLLPH
+1001 RLGLQAFLVHLLPH
-1016 VLQVLAGVEASPEES
+1016 VLQVLAGVEASQEES
-1031 KGLAGAAEDEENEP
+1031 KGLAGAVEDEESGL
-1045 PGARPSSCAFGEEI
+1045 PGAGPGSCAFGEEI
-1059 QMDEEPAA
+1059 QMHGEPAA
-1067 ASGLGLPDYTSG
+1067 SSGLGLPDYTSG
-1079 VSFRDQADLPETE
+1079 VSFHDQADLPETE
-1092 DFQTGL
+1092 DFQAGL
-1098 YVTASPQPQE
+1098 YVAESPQSQE

-1128 GEERAADE
+1128 GEEQAVDE
-1136 GAAPLDKSSLRS
+1136 GGAPVDKSSLRS

-1155 KQSEGSEDEEEE
+1155 KQSEDSEEEE
-1167 EEEGCVVLE
+1167 EEGEGCVVLE
-1176 EEEEGEG
+1176 EEEGEQD
-1183 EPEEGPGGAELTLAD
+1183 EVTGASELTLSD

-1203 ETVVAGG
+1203 ETVVASSGADG
-1210 GGTDQEEEEEPLTE
+1210 EEEEEPLTE
-1224 QSEDKEQKI
+1224 QPEGKEQKI

-1238 CKTVRWLSAKLGP
+1238 CKMVRWLSAKLGP
-1251 TVTSR
+1251 TVASR

-1274 RQQFTVS
+1274 GQQFMAS
-1281 SVESPPLSAGNIYQ
+1281 SDESIPLSAGNIYQ
-1295 KRPVLGDVVSAPVL
+1295 KRPVLGDMVSGPVL
-1309 SCLLHIARLYG
+1309 SCLLHIAYLYG

-1332 SYLVALGGTSSP
+1332 SYLVAPGSTSGP

-1389 LSFLTSLVTGFPSG
+1389 LSFLTSLITGFPGG

-1408 VLCMKTISLIALICL
+1408 ILCMKTISLIALICL

-1439 TFFQVFSQ
+1439 TFFQVFPW
-1447 LHELQQQDLKL
+1447 LHELRHQDLKL
-1458 DSSGRGEGQLPEV
+1458 DPVGSTEGQLPEV

-1479 LVDPAL
+1479 PVDPSL

-1506 CLLGDIIRKVIPNHE
+1506 CLLGDIIQKIVPNHE

-1526 AGLYLESIS
+1526 ARLYLESIS
-1535 SSGHNLASTEP
+1535 LSSCSPASVEP
-1546 MAPSTGPEWDP
+1546 SVPSTSPEWDAQGGGCP
-1557 HSAGACSQD
+1557 QD
-1566 DGRSGTFGSVLVG
+1566 DSHSGTFGSVLVG

-1584 PSGSQADSPGPLGPI
+1584 PTDSQPESPGPLGPI
-1599 SGAGV
+1599 SGV
-1604 GGGLG
+1604 GSRGLSSG
-1609 SESEDNALKRE
+1609 SEDNALKRE

-1634 YWQYEIGVSQHD
+1634 YWQYEIGVSQQD

-1659 PGHSGAVKCVA
+1659 PGHSGAIKCVA
-1670 PLGGEDFFLSG
+1670 PLNSEDFFLSA
-1681 SKDRTVRLWPLYNS
+1681 SKDRTVRLWPLYNY

-1707 YSQHRKSVFF
+1707 YAQHRKSVFYV
-1717 AGQLEGPQ
+1717 GQLEAPQ
-1725 CVVTC
+1725 YVVSC

-1739 FTGKTIRTVEPS
+1739 FTGKPLRTVEPL
-1751 DSRMPLTAVALMP
+1751 DSRVPLTAVAVMP

-1792 FRLGGGLSP
+1792 FRLGGGLNP

-1851 VEGSILVSSSS
+1851 VEGSVLVSSSS

-1923 SENFKG
+1923 SENFRG

>member
-1 MALGSKR
+1 MAPGSRGREVAVSTR
-8 REIAPSA
+8 RED
-15 AAPAWSPPPN
+15 WSPPPN
-25 PDMQEL
+25 PDMEEL
-31 LQRVERDLNIDA
+31 LRRVERDLNIDA
-43 RQLAPA
+43 RQMAPA
-49 PGGTHVVALVPARW
+49 PGGTHVVALVPVRW
-63 LASIRERRLPP
+63 LASLRERRL

-80 EGLGEAEVRTLLQR
+80 EGLGEAEVKTLLQR

-112 KRRLAYPLG
+112 KQRLSYPLG
-121 GGLSSEDG
+121 GGLPFEEG
-129 SGSPETLN
+129 SCGPETLT
-137 RFMRDVAAQNYRNL
+137 RFMKEVAAQNYRNL
-151 WRHAYQTY
+151 WRHAYHTY
-159 GQPYSHSPPP
+159 GQPYSHSPAPS
-169 LAGPALDS
+169 AAPALDS

-188 PFLPLGEATPC
+188 SFLPVGEATQC
-199 PSHIRDGPCPPRA
+199 PSYTRDGTCPSRG

-220 RAEALLESPEMLY
+220 RAEALLESLEMLY
-233 VLHPYMQFSLHDVVT
+233 VVHPYVQFSLHDVVT
-248 FSPAKLT
+248 FSPAKLI

-267 VLRAMEA
+267 VLRAMDA
-274 CHRQGLACGALSLHH
+274 CHRHGLACGSLSLHH

-306 YERPEEDEDR
+306 YEMPTLDENKETPEKR
-316 DIPVSRTGP
+316 GGTGH
-325 AVKPAEAE
+325 KSEKE
-333 ERAVG
+333 GMERFG
-338 NAACQEELRGLVLDW
+338 CPSCQEELRGLVLDW

-397 RDLCKSKFRLNK
+397 RDLRKSKFRLNK

-424 FVAGGTGGGE
+424 FVASGAGGGE

-451 YVYKARRTPRSVLCG
+451 YVYKARRTPRSVLCE

-476 YPASMERMQNWTPD
+476 YPASMERMQTWTPD

-503 RSIHPDMPDLDVPAW
+503 CSIHPDMPDLDVPAW
-518 CSSGQEFVAAHRA
+518 CNSSQEFVAAHRA

-574 HLTSFGVVQL
+574 HLTSYGVVQL
-584 FDQPHPRRLAGAPAL
+584 FDQPHPQRLAGAPSL

-608 LLFQT
+608 LLVQT
-613 IQESTGREDFPGQLP
+613 IQETTGQEDFPGQLTS
-628 NGAGRLVLEAT
+628 GVGRLVLEAT
-639 PCVTGW
+639 PCEAGW
-645 SRDRQVAGEDDLE
+645 TRERPMAGEDDLE
-658 QATEALDSIALAGR
+658 QATEALDSISLPGKSG
-672 AADQLGP
+672 DQLG
-679 SASSSPSSSAS
+679 SSSSLA
-690 ASIQGPPSLL
+690 PPSLL
-700 SFSVAS
+700 SFSAAS
-706 ASRPSRRSKVA
+706 ASRPGRRNKVA
-717 GTDLGDGEE
+717 GADSGEAEE

-736 PLQALEE
+736 PLQFLEE
-743 VEKLGHFLTK
+743 LEKMGNFLAK
-753 GLGGQLEVAEKPQL
+753 GLGGQLELPEQPQVQ
-767 RSPVQLRDL
+767 SPVQLRDL

-802 DAPLWMR
+802 DAPLWVR
-809 FEAVRGLCM
+809 FEAVRGLCTC
-818 RHPKEIPV
+818 HLKEVPV
-826 SLQPVLDV
+826 SLQPVLNT
-834 LLQLSGPEGLVG
+834 LLQLSGPKSPMVVK
-846 PRGKPDPLFAYR
+846 RGKLDPLFQYK
-858 PISQG
+858 PVSQG
-863 LPPPCPTQLLSP
+863 LPPPSPAQLLSP
-875 FSSVVPFPPYF
+875 FSSLVPFPPYF
-886 PALHKFILLYQSRRV
+886 PALHRFILLYQARRV

-908 ELVFSLWQHLG
+908 ELVFTLWQQLG
-919 AVLNDITP
+919 AVLNEITP

-942 EEHTAVYTAWYLFEP
+942 EDHTAVYTAWYLFEP
-957 VAKSLGPKNANKYLL
+957 VAKALGPKNANKYLL

-1001 ARLGLQAFLVHLLPH
+1001 VRLGLQSFLVHLLPH
-1016 VLQVLAGVEASPEES
+1016 VLQVLAGGETSQEES
-1031 KGLAGAAEDEENEP
+1031 KGLVGAAEDEESEL
-1045 PGARPSSCAFGEEI
+1045 PGPGPGSCAFGEEI
-1059 QMDEEPAA
+1059 QMDGEPAA
-1067 ASGLGLPDYTSG
+1067 TSGLELPDYTSG
-1079 VSFRDQADLPETE
+1079 VSFHDQADLPETE
-1092 DFQTGL
+1092 DFQAGL
-1098 YVTASPQPQE
+1098 YVSESPQPQE

-1114 GRLSDKSS
+1114 GQLSDKSS

-1128 GEERAADE
+1128 GEERVADDG
-1136 GAAPLDKSSLRS
+1136 GAPMDKSSLRS

-1155 KQSEGSEDEEEE
+1155 KQSEASEEEE
-1167 EEEGCVVLE
+1167 EEEEEEDECCVVLE
-1176 EEEEGEG
+1176 EDEG
-1183 EPEEGPGGAELTLAD
+1183 EPDEVTGASELTLSD

-1203 ETVVAGG
+1203 ETVVAAGG
-1210 GGTDQEEEEEPLTE
+1210 GGDGEEEEEPLIV
-1224 QSEDKEQKI
+1224 QSEGKEQKI

-1238 CKTVRWLSAKLGP
+1238 CKMVRWLSAKLGP
-1251 TVTSR
+1251 TVASR

-1274 RQQFTVS
+1274 RQQFTVNS
-1281 SVESPPLSAGNIYQ
+1281 GESPPLSAGNIYQ
-1295 KRPVLGDVVSAPVL
+1295 KRPVLGDIVSGPVL
-1309 SCLLHIARLYG
+1309 SCLLHIAHLYG

-1332 SYLVALGGTSSP
+1332 SYLVAPGSSSSP

-1408 VLCMKTISLIALICL
+1408 VLCVKTISLIALICL

-1439 TFFQVFSQ
+1439 AFFQVFSQ
-1447 LHELQQQDLKL
+1447 LHELRQQDLQL
-1458 DSSGRGEGQLPEV
+1458 DPEGCSEGQLPEAV
-1471 TFSDGQQR
+1471 FSDGQR
-1479 LVDPAL
+1479 RPVDPTL
-1485 LDELQKVFTLEM
+1485 LDELKKVFTLEM

-1506 CLLGDIIRKVIPNHE
+1506 CLLGDIIQKIIPNHE

-1535 SSGHNLASTEP
+1535 PSSRNPANVEP
-1546 MAPSTGPEWDP
+1546 AVPSNGPEWDP
-1557 HSAGACSQD
+1557 QGGVCPQD
-1566 DGRSGTFGSVLVG
+1566 DGHSGTFGSVLIG

-1584 PSGSQADSPGPLGPI
+1584 PSDSQLESTGPLGPI
-1599 SGAGV
+1599 SGVG

-1609 SESEDNALKRE
+1609 NGREDNALKRE

-1634 YWQYEIGVSQHD
+1634 YWQYEIGVNQQD

-1659 PGHSGAVKCVA
+1659 TGHSGAVKCVA
-1670 PLGGEDFFLSG
+1670 PLSSEDFFLSG
-1681 SKDRTVRLWPLYNS
+1681 SKDRTVRLWPLYNY
-1695 GDGTSETAPRLV
+1695 GDGTSETAPRLI
-1707 YSQHRKSVFF
+1707 YAQHRKSVFY
-1717 AGQLEGPQ
+1717 AGQLEAPQ
-1725 CVVTC
+1725 YVVSC

-1739 FTGKTIRTVEPS
+1739 FTGKTLRTVEPS
-1751 DSRMPLTAVALMP
+1751 DSRVPLTAVAVMP

-1792 FRLGGGLSP
+1792 FRLGGGLNP

-1851 VEGSILVSSSS
+1851 VEGSVLVSSSS

-1892 YGSEVVTGTVAN
+1892 YGNEVVTGTVAN

-1923 SENFKG
+1923 SENFRG

>member
-1 MALGSKR
+1 MAQGSGGR
-8 REIAPSA
+8 AGALST
-15 AAPAWSPPPN
+15 PAGDWHPPPS

-31 LQRVERDLNIDA
+31 LRSVERDLSIDP

-49 PGGTHVVALVPARW
+49 PGGTHVVALVPLRW
-63 LASIRERRLPP
+63 LAGLRDRRLPP

-99 PPGWTRVEVHGLR
+99 PAGWTRVEVHGLR
-112 KRRLAYPLG
+112 KRRLSYPLG
-121 GGLSSEDG
+121 GGLPFEEG
-129 SGSPETLN
+129 SCGPETLT
-137 RFMRDVAAQNYRNL
+137 RFMQEVAAQNYRNL
-151 WRHAYQTY
+151 WRHAYHTY
-159 GQPYSHSPPP
+159 GQPYSHSPAPS
-169 LAGPALDS
+169 AVPALDS

-188 PFLPLGEATPC
+188 PFLPVGETPQC
-199 PSHIRDGPCPPRA
+199 PSYAREGPCPPRGT
-212 SPACPSLL
+212 PACPSLL

-233 VLHPYMQFSLHDVVT
+233 VVHPYVQFSLHDVVT

-267 VLRAMEA
+267 VLRAMDA

-289 IAVDEK
+289 VAVDEK

-306 YERPEEDEDR
+306 YERPEEEENEEAPVARDEAG
-316 DIPVSRTGP
+316 IASPGEQGGQPGQPTG
-325 AVKPAEAE
+325 
-333 ERAVG
+333 
-338 NAACQEELRGLVLDW
+338 QEELRGLVLDW

-397 RDLCKSKFRLNK
+397 RDLRKSKFRLNK

-424 FVAGGTGGGE
+424 FVAGGAGGGE

-518 CSSGQEFVAAHRA
+518 CSSSQEFVAAHRA
-531 LLESREVSQDLHHWI
+531 LLESREVSRDLHHWI

-574 HLTSFGVVQL
+574 HLASYGVVQL
-584 FDQPHPRRLAGAPAL
+584 FDQPHPQRLAGAPAL
-599 APEPPLIPR
+599 PPEPPLIPK
-608 LLFQT
+608 LLVQT
-613 IQESTGREDFPGQLP
+613 IQETTGREDFTENLGQLP
-628 NGAGRLVLEAT
+628 NEVGRPVLEAT
-639 PCVTGW
+639 PCEASWT
-645 SRDRQVAGEDDLE
+645 RDRPVAGEDDLE
-658 QATEALDSIALAGR
+658 QATEALDSISLAGK
-672 AADQLGP
+672 AGDQLVSFSGQ
-679 SASSSPSSSAS
+679 ASP
-690 ASIQGPPSLL
+690 GLL
-700 SFSVAS
+700 SFS
-706 ASRPSRRSKVA
+706 ASRPGRRNKAA
-717 GTDLGDGEE
+717 GADPGEGEE
-726 GKILLPEGFN
+726 GRILLPEGFN
-736 PLQALEE
+736 PVQALEE
-743 VEKLGHFLTK
+743 LEKTGNFLAK
-753 GLGGQLEVAEKPQL
+753 GLGGLLEVPEQP
-767 RSPVQLRDL
+767 RVQPAVPLQCL
-776 FHRDMQAL
+776 LHRDMQAL

-802 DAPLWMR
+802 DAPLWVR
-809 FEAVRGLCM
+809 FEAVRGLCT
-818 RHPKEIPV
+818 RHPKEVPV
-826 SLQPVLDV
+826 SLQPVLDT
-834 LLQLSGPEGLVG
+834 LLQLSGPKVPMGAERSKL
-846 PRGKPDPLFAYR
+846 DQLFEYR
-858 PISQG
+858 PVSQG
-863 LPPPCPTQLLSP
+863 LPPPCPSQLLSP

-886 PALHKFILLYQSRRV
+886 PALHRFILLYQARHV

-908 ELVFSLWQHLG
+908 ELVFALWQQLG
-919 AVLNDITP
+919 AVLKDITP

-957 VAKSLGPKNANKYLL
+957 VAKALGPKNANKYLL

-978 YESPCRLHGRFYLYT
+978 YESPCQLHGRFYLYT

-1001 ARLGLQAFLVHLLPH
+1001 VRLGLQAFLTHLLPH
-1016 VLQVLAGVEASPEES
+1016 VLQVLAGAEASQEES
-1031 KGLAGAAEDEENEP
+1031 KDLVGAAEEEESGL
-1045 PGARPSSCAFGEEI
+1045 PGAGPGSCAFGEEI
-1059 QMDEEPAA
+1059 PMDGEPPAS
-1067 ASGLGLPDYTSG
+1067 SGLGLPDYTSG
-1079 VSFRDQADLPETE
+1079 VSFHDQADLPETE
-1092 DFQTGL
+1092 DFQAGL
-1098 YVTASPQPQE
+1098 YVTESPQPQE

-1128 GEERAADE
+1128 GEERAPDE
-1136 GAAPLDKSSLRS
+1136 GGAPVDKSSLRS

-1155 KQSEGSEDEEEE
+1155 KQSEGSEEEEE
-1167 EEEGCVVLE
+1167 EEDGCLVLE
-1176 EEEEGEG
+1176 EEEGEQ
-1183 EPEEGPGGAELTLAD
+1183 EEVTGASELTLSD

-1210 GGTDQEEEEEPLTE
+1210 SGGDGEEEEEPLSE
-1224 QSEDKEQKI
+1224 QSEGKEQKI

-1238 CKTVRWLSAKLGP
+1238 CKMVRWLSAKLGP
-1251 TVTSR
+1251 TVASR

-1281 SVESPPLSAGNIYQ
+1281 SGESPPLSAGNIYQ
-1295 KRPVLGDVVSAPVL
+1295 KRPVLGDIVSGPVL
-1309 SCLLHIARLYG
+1309 SCLLHIAHLYG

-1332 SYLVALGGTSSP
+1332 SYLVAPGSASGP

-1408 VLCMKTISLIALICL
+1408 ILCVKTISLIALICL

-1439 TFFQVFSQ
+1439 TFFQIFSQ
-1447 LHELQQQDLKL
+1447 LHELRQQDLKL
-1458 DSSGRGEGQLPEV
+1458 DPAGRGEGQLPQV
-1471 TFSDGQQR
+1471 VFSDGQQR
-1479 LVDPAL
+1479 PVDPAL
-1485 LDELQKVFTLEM
+1485 LDELQK
-1497 AYTIYVPFS
+1497 
-1506 CLLGDIIRKVIPNHE
+1506 
-1521 LVGEL
+1521 
-1526 AGLYLESIS
+1526 
-1535 SSGHNLASTEP
+1535 
-1546 MAPSTGPEWDP
+1546 
-1557 HSAGACSQD
+1557 
-1566 DGRSGTFGSVLVG
+1566 
-1579 NRIQI
+1579 
-1584 PSGSQADSPGPLGPI
+1584 
-1599 SGAGV
+1599 
-1604 GGGLG
+1604 
-1609 SESEDNALKRE
+1609 
-1620 LPRSAHGLSGNWLA
+1620 
-1634 YWQYEIGVSQHD
+1634 
-1646 AHFHFHQIRLQSF
+1646 IRLQSF

-1670 PLGGEDFFLSG
+1670 PLSSEDFFLSG
-1681 SKDRTVRLWPLYNS
+1681 SKDRTVRLWPLYNY
-1695 GDGTSETAPRLV
+1695 GDGTSETAPRLI
-1707 YSQHRKSVFF
+1707 YTQHRKSVFF
-1717 AGQLEGPQ
+1717 VGQLEAPQ
-1725 CVVTC
+1725 HVVSC

-1739 FTGKTIRTVEPS
+1739 FTGKTLRTVEPL
-1751 DSRMPLTAVALMP
+1751 DSRVPLTAVAVMP

-1792 FRLGGGLSP
+1792 FRLGGGLNP
-1801 GLVRSLAVS
+1801 GLVRALAVS

-1851 VEGSILVSSSS
+1851 VEGSVLVSSSS

-1892 YGSEVVTGTVAN
+1892 YGSEAVTGTVSN

-1923 SENFKG
+1923 SENFRG

>member
-1 MALGSKR
+1 MAQGSR
-8 REIAPSA
+8 GREVPLTTRAEG
-15 AAPAWSPPPN
+15 WHPPPS
-25 PDMQEL
+25 PDMEEL
-31 LQRVERDLNIDA
+31 LRSVERDLSIDS

-49 PGGTHVVALVPARW
+49 PGGTHVVALVPTRW
-63 LASIRERRLPP
+63 LTSLRERRLPL

-80 EGLGEAEVRTLLQR
+80 EGLGEAEVKTLLQR

-99 PPGWTRVEVHGLR
+99 SPGWTRVEVHGLR
-112 KRRLAYPLG
+112 KQRLSYPLG
-121 GGLSSEDG
+121 GRLPFEEG
-129 SGSPETLN
+129 SCNPETLT
-137 RFMRDVAAQNYRNL
+137 RFMQEVAAQNYRNL
-151 WRHAYQTY
+151 WRHAYRTY
-159 GQPYSHSPPP
+159 GQPYSHSPAPS
-169 LAGPALDS
+169 AVPALDS
-177 VRQALQRVYGC
+177 IRQALQGVYGC
-188 PFLPLGEATPC
+188 SFQPVGEAAQCLSSP
-199 PSHIRDGPCPPRA
+199 RDGPCP
-212 SPACPSLL
+212 SQGNSTCPSLL
-220 RAEALLESPEMLY
+220 RVEALLESPEMLY
-233 VLHPYMQFSLHDVVT
+233 VVHPYVQFSLHDVVT

-267 VLRAMEA
+267 VLRAMDA

-306 YERPEEDEDR
+306 YERPKEDENKETSVTR
-316 DIPVSRTGP
+316 DETGVKSREEGQGGP
-325 AVKPAEAE
+325 GLLPW
-333 ERAVG
+333 
-338 NAACQEELRGLVLDW
+338 QEELRGLVLDW

-359 NFHYLM
+359 NFYYLM

-370 AGRRQGDP
+370 AGRRPGDP

-390 TTPHGRF
+390 TMPHGRF
-397 RDLCKSKFRLNK
+397 RDLRKSKFRLNK

-424 FVAGGTGGGE
+424 FVAGGMGGGE

-503 RSIHPDMPDLDVPAW
+503 CSIHPDMPDLDVPSW
-518 CSSGQEFVAAHRA
+518 CSSNQEFVAAHRA

-574 HLTSFGVVQL
+574 HLTSYGVVQL
-584 FDQPHPRRLAGAPAL
+584 FDQPHPRRLAGTPAL
-599 APEPPLIPR
+599 TAEPPLIPK
-608 LLFQT
+608 LFVQT
-613 IQESTGREDFPGQLP
+613 IQETTGREDFPGQLP
-628 NGAGRLVLEAT
+628 NGVGQLVLEAM
-639 PCVTGW
+639 PCEAGW
-645 SRDRQVAGEDDLE
+645 TRDRPIAGEDDLE
-658 QATEALDSIALAGR
+658 QATEALDSISLAGK
-672 AADQLGP
+672 AGDQMG
-679 SASSSPSSSAS
+679 AFSSQATP
-690 ASIQGPPSLL
+690 GLL
-700 SFSVAS
+700 PFSVAS
-706 ASRPSRRSKVA
+706 ASRVGRRNKA
-717 GTDLGDGEE
+717 TGAELGEGEE
-726 GKILLPEGFN
+726 GKVLLPEGFN

-743 VEKLGHFLTK
+743 LEKMGNFLAK
-753 GLGGQLEVAEKPQL
+753 GPGGPLEVPEQSQVQSA
-767 RSPVQLRDL
+767 VQLRDL

-802 DAPLWMR
+802 DAPLWIR

-826 SLQPVLDV
+826 SLQPMLDT
-834 LLQLSGPEGLVG
+834 LLQLGGSEVPTVAE
-846 PRGKPDPLFAYR
+846 RGRLDPLFEYR
-858 PISQG
+858 PVSQG
-863 LPPPCPTQLLSP
+863 LPPPCPAQLLSP

-886 PALHKFILLYQSRRV
+886 PALHKFILLYQARRV

-908 ELVFSLWQHLG
+908 ELVFALWQQLG

-957 VAKSLGPKNANKYLL
+957 VAKALGPKNANKYLL

-993 DCFVAQLM
+993 DCFVAQLIV
-1001 ARLGLQAFLVHLLPH
+1001 RLGLQAFLVHLLPH
-1016 VLQVLAGVEASPEES
+1016 VLQVLAGVETSPEES
-1031 KGLAGAAEDEENEP
+1031 KGLVGTAEDEESGL
-1045 PGARPSSCAFGEEI
+1045 PGTGSGSCAFGEEI
-1059 QMDEEPAA
+1059 QIDGEPVT
-1067 ASGLGLPDYTSG
+1067 ASGLGLPDYMSG
-1079 VSFRDQADLPETE
+1079 VSFHDQTDLPETE
-1092 DFQTGL
+1092 DFQAGL
-1098 YVTASPQPQE
+1098 YVAESPQPQE
-1108 AEAVSL
+1108 PEAVSL

-1122 TSETSL
+1122 TSEPSL
-1128 GEERAADE
+1128 GDERAADE
-1136 GAAPLDKSSLRS
+1136 GGAPVDKSSLRS

-1155 KQSEGSEDEEEE
+1155 KQSEGSEEEEE

-1176 EEEEGEG
+1176 EEEEGEPD
-1183 EPEEGPGGAELTLAD
+1183 EVTVASDLTLSD

-1203 ETVVAGG
+1203 ETVVASGSGG
-1210 GGTDQEEEEEPLTE
+1210 DGEEEEEQLSE
-1224 QSEDKEQKI
+1224 QSEGKEQKI

-1238 CKTVRWLSAKLGP
+1238 CKMVRWLSAKLGP
-1251 TVTSR
+1251 TVASR

-1281 SVESPPLSAGNIYQ
+1281 SGESPPLSAGNIYQ
-1295 KRPVLGDVVSAPVL
+1295 KRPVLGDIVSGPVL
-1309 SCLLHIARLYG
+1309 SCLLHIAHLYG

-1332 SYLVALGGTSSP
+1332 SYLVAPGSTSGP

-1389 LSFLTSLVTGFPSG
+1389 LGFLTSLVTGFPSG

-1408 VLCMKTISLIALICL
+1408 VLCVKTISLIALICL

-1447 LHELQQQDLKL
+1447 LYELRHQDLKL
-1458 DSSGRGEGQLPEV
+1458 DPADRSEGLLPEV
-1471 TFSDGQQR
+1471 AFSDGQQR
-1479 LVDPAL
+1479 PVDPTL

-1506 CLLGDIIRKVIPNHE
+1506 CLLGDIIRKIIPNHE

-1535 SSGHNLASTEP
+1535 PSSCNPASMEP
-1546 MAPSTGPEWDP
+1546 AVPSSSPEWDSQGGSCP
-1557 HSAGACSQD
+1557 QD
-1566 DGRSGTFGSVLVG
+1566 DGHSGTFGSVLVG

-1584 PSGSQADSPGPLGPI
+1584 PGDSHSENPGPLGSI
-1599 SGAGV
+1599 SGVG

-1609 SESEDNALKRE
+1609 SGSEDNALKRE

-1634 YWQYEIGVSQHD
+1634 YWQYEIGVSQQD

-1670 PLGGEDFFLSG
+1670 PLSSEDFFLSG
-1681 SKDRTVRLWPLYNS
+1681 SKDRTVRLWPLYNY

-1707 YSQHRKSVFF
+1707 YAQHRKSVFYV
-1717 AGQLEGPQ
+1717 GQLEAPQ
-1725 CVVTC
+1725 HVVSC

-1739 FTGKTIRTVEPS
+1739 FTGKTLRIVEPL
-1751 DSRMPLTAVALMP
+1751 DSRVPLTAVAVMP

-1792 FRLGGGLSP
+1792 FRLGGGLNP

-1851 VEGSILVSSSS
+1851 VEGSVLVSSSS

-1923 SENFKG
+1923 SENFRG

>member
-1 MALGSKR
+1 MAQGSGGREGALGT
-8 REIAPSA
+8 
-15 AAPAWSPPPN
+15 PAGGWHSPPS
-25 PDMQEL
+25 PDMLEL
-31 LQRVERDLNIDA
+31 LRSVERDLSIDP

-63 LASIRERRLPP
+63 LASLRDRRLPL

-99 PPGWTRVEVHGLR
+99 PAGWTRVEVHGLR
-112 KRRLAYPLG
+112 KRRLSYPLG
-121 GGLSSEDG
+121 GGLPFEDG
-129 SGSPETLN
+129 SCGPETLT
-137 RFMRDVAAQNYRNL
+137 RFMQEVAAQNYRNL
-151 WRHAYQTY
+151 WRHAYHTY
-159 GQPYSHSPPP
+159 GQPYSHSPAPS
-169 LAGPALDS
+169 AVPALDS

-188 PFLPLGEATPC
+188 SFLPVGETTQC
-199 PSHIRDGPCPPRA
+199 PSYAREGPCPPRG
-212 SPACPSLL
+212 SLACPSLL

-233 VLHPYMQFSLHDVVT
+233 VVHPYVQFSLHDVVT

-267 VLRAMEA
+267 VLRAMDA

-306 YERPEEDEDR
+306 YERPEEDENEEAPVAR
-316 DIPVSRTGP
+316 D
-325 AVKPAEAE
+325 EA
-333 ERAVG
+333 G
-338 NAACQEELRGLVLDW
+338 ITSQEEQGGRPGQPTGQEGLRSLVLDW

-365 QLNRL
+365 LLNRL

-397 RDLCKSKFRLNK
+397 RDLRKSKFRLNK

-424 FVAGGTGGGE
+424 FVAGGAGGGE

-518 CSSGQEFVAAHRA
+518 CSSSQEFVAAHRA
-531 LLESREVSQDLHHWI
+531 LLESREVSRDLHHWI

-574 HLTSFGVVQL
+574 HLASYGVVQL
-584 FDQPHPRRLAGAPAL
+584 FDQPHPQRLAGAPAL
-599 APEPPLIPR
+599 APEPPLIPK
-608 LLFQT
+608 LLVQT
-613 IQESTGREDFPGQLP
+613 IQETTGREDFTENLGQLP
-628 NGAGRLVLEAT
+628 NGVGRPVLEAT
-639 PCVTGW
+639 PCEASWT
-645 SRDRQVAGEDDLE
+645 RDRPVAGEDDLE
-658 QATEALDSIALAGR
+658 QATEALDSISLAGK
-672 AADQLGP
+672 AGDQLG
-679 SASSSPSSSAS
+679 SSSQAS
-690 ASIQGPPSLL
+690 PGLL
-700 SFSVAS
+700 SFSVSS
-706 ASRPSRRSKVA
+706 ASRPGRRNKAA
-717 GTDLGDGEE
+717 GADPGEGEE
-726 GKILLPEGFN
+726 GRILLPEGFN
-736 PLQALEE
+736 PVQALEE
-743 VEKLGHFLTK
+743 LEKTGNFLAK
-753 GLGGQLEVAEKPQL
+753 GLGGLLEVPEQP
-767 RSPVQLRDL
+767 RVQPAVPLQCL
-776 FHRDMQAL
+776 LHRDMQAL

-802 DAPLWMR
+802 DAPLWVR
-809 FEAVRGLCM
+809 FQAVRGLCT
-818 RHPKEIPV
+818 RHPKEVPV
-826 SLQPVLDV
+826 SLQPVLDT
-834 LLQLSGPEGLVG
+834 LLELSGPKVPMGAE
-846 PRGKPDPLFAYR
+846 RGKLDQLFEYR
-858 PISQG
+858 PVSQG
-863 LPPPCPTQLLSP
+863 LPPPCPSQLLSP

-886 PALHKFILLYQSRRV
+886 PALHRFILLYQARRV

-908 ELVFSLWQHLG
+908 ELVFALWQQLG
-919 AVLNDITP
+919 AVLKDITP
-927 EGLEILLPFVLSLMS
+927 EGLEILLPFVLSLMA

-957 VAKSLGPKNANKYLL
+957 VAKALGPKNANKYLL

-978 YESPCRLHGRFYLYT
+978 YESPCQLHGRFYLYT

-1001 ARLGLQAFLVHLLPH
+1001 VRLGLQAFLTHLLPH
-1016 VLQVLAGVEASPEES
+1016 VLQVLAGAEASQEES
-1031 KGLAGAAEDEENEP
+1031 KDLAGAAEEEESGL
-1045 PGARPSSCAFGEEI
+1045 PGAGPGSCAFGEEI
-1059 QMDEEPAA
+1059 PMDGEPPAS
-1067 ASGLGLPDYTSG
+1067 SGLGLPDYTSG
-1079 VSFRDQADLPETE
+1079 VSFHDQADLPETE
-1092 DFQTGL
+1092 DFQAGL
-1098 YVTASPQPQE
+1098 YVTESPQPQE

-1128 GEERAADE
+1128 GEERAPDE
-1136 GAAPLDKSSLRS
+1136 GGAPVDKSSLQS

-1155 KQSEGSEDEEEE
+1155 KQSEGSEEEEE
-1167 EEEGCVVLE
+1167 EEDSCMVLE
-1176 EEEEGEG
+1176 EEEGEQ
-1183 EPEEGPGGAELTLAD
+1183 EEVTGASELTLSD

-1210 GGTDQEEEEEPLTE
+1210 SGGDGEEEEEPLPE
-1224 QSEDKEQKI
+1224 QSEGKEQKI

-1238 CKTVRWLSAKLGP
+1238 CKMVRWLSAKLGP
-1251 TVTSR
+1251 TVASR

-1281 SVESPPLSAGNIYQ
+1281 SGESPPLSAGNIYQ
-1295 KRPVLGDVVSAPVL
+1295 KRPVLGDIVSGPVL

-1332 SYLVALGGTSSP
+1332 SYLVAPGSASGP

-1408 VLCMKTISLIALICL
+1408 ILCVKTISLIALICL

-1447 LHELQQQDLKL
+1447 LHELRQQDLKL
-1458 DSSGRGEGQLPEV
+1458 DATGRGEGQLPQV
-1471 TFSDGQQR
+1471 VFSDGQQR
-1479 LVDPAL
+1479 PVDPAL
-1485 LDELQKVFTLEM
+1485 LDELQK
-1497 AYTIYVPFS
+1497 
-1506 CLLGDIIRKVIPNHE
+1506 
-1521 LVGEL
+1521 
-1526 AGLYLESIS
+1526 
-1535 SSGHNLASTEP
+1535 
-1546 MAPSTGPEWDP
+1546 
-1557 HSAGACSQD
+1557 
-1566 DGRSGTFGSVLVG
+1566 
-1579 NRIQI
+1579 
-1584 PSGSQADSPGPLGPI
+1584 
-1599 SGAGV
+1599 
-1604 GGGLG
+1604 
-1609 SESEDNALKRE
+1609 
-1620 LPRSAHGLSGNWLA
+1620 
-1634 YWQYEIGVSQHD
+1634 
-1646 AHFHFHQIRLQSF
+1646 IRLQSF

-1670 PLGGEDFFLSG
+1670 PLSSEDFFLSG
-1681 SKDRTVRLWPLYNS
+1681 SKDRTVRLWPLYNY

-1707 YSQHRKSVFF
+1707 YTQHRKSVFF
-1717 AGQLEGPQ
+1717 VGQLEAPQ
-1725 CVVTC
+1725 HAVSC

-1739 FTGKTIRTVEPS
+1739 FTGKTLRTVEPL
-1751 DSRMPLTAVALMP
+1751 DSRVPLTAVAVMP

-1792 FRLGGGLSP
+1792 FRLGGGLNP
-1801 GLVRSLAVS
+1801 GLVRALAVS

-1851 VEGSILVSSSS
+1851 VEGSVLVSSSS

-1892 YGSEVVTGTVAN
+1892 YGSEVVTGTVSN

-1923 SENFKG
+1923 SENFRG

>member
-1 MALGSKR
+1 MAQGSR
-8 REIAPSA
+8 GREAASAACAGGCPSA
-15 AAPAWSPPPN
+15 PR
-25 PDMQEL
+25 PDMEGL
-31 LQRVERDLNIDA
+31 LRSVERDLSIDA
-43 RQLAPA
+43 RQLAQD
-49 PGGTHVVALVPARW
+49 PGGTHVVALVPVRW
-63 LASIRERRLPP
+63 LAGLRERRLPL

-80 EGLGEAEVRTLLQR
+80 EGLGETEVRTLLQR

-112 KRRLAYPLG
+112 KRRLSYALA
-121 GGLSSEDG
+121 GGLPFEEAPYSA
-129 SGSPETLN
+129 ETLT
-137 RFMRDVAAQNYRNL
+137 RFMQDVAAQNHRNL
-151 WRHAYQTY
+151 WRHAYHTY
-159 GQPYSHSPPP
+159 GRPYSHSPAPS
-169 LAGPALDS
+169 AAPALDS
-177 VRQALQRVYGC
+177 VRLALQKVYGC
-188 PFLPLGEATPC
+188 AFIPVGEAAQCSSYARDAPC
-199 PSHIRDGPCPPRA
+199 
-212 SPACPSLL
+212 SPGGSPVCPSLL

-233 VLHPYMQFSLHDVVT
+233 VIHPYVQFSLHDVVT

-267 VLRAMEA
+267 VLQAMDA

-306 YERPEEDEDR
+306 YERLEEESRETSVAEDGTGTE
-316 DIPVSRTGP
+316 PVHKQKGGSGCPTC
-325 AVKPAEAE
+325 K
-333 ERAVG
+333 
-338 NAACQEELRGLVLDW
+338 EELRSLVLDW

-397 RDLCKSKFRLNK
+397 RDLRKSKFRLNK

-424 FVAGGTGGGE
+424 FVAGGGGGGE

-503 RSIHPDMPDLDVPAW
+503 CSIHPDMPDLDVPTW
-518 CSSGQEFVAAHRA
+518 CSSSQEFVAAHRA

-574 HLTSFGVVQL
+574 HLTSYGVVQL
-584 FDQPHPRRLAGAPAL
+584 FDQPHPQRLAGTPTL
-599 APEPPLIPR
+599 TPEPPLIPK
-608 LLFQT
+608 LLVQP
-613 IQESTGREDFPGQLP
+613 IQETTGQEDLPGQLTS
-628 NGAGRLVLEAT
+628 GMGRLVLEAT
-639 PCVTGW
+639 ACEAGW
-645 SRDRQVAGEDDLE
+645 TRDRPMTGEDDLE
-658 QATEALDSIALAGR
+658 QATEALDSIPIAGKGG
-672 AADQLGP
+672 DQVPPGSLSYSVN
-679 SASSSPSSSAS
+679 SAPRT
-690 ASIQGPPSLL
+690 G
-700 SFSVAS
+700 
-706 ASRPSRRSKVA
+706 RRGKA
-717 GTDLGDGEE
+717 TGTEPGENDE

-736 PLQALEE
+736 PVQALEE
-743 VEKLGHFLTK
+743 LEKLGNFLTR
-753 GLGGQLEVAEKPQL
+753 GLGGHLEVPEQL
-767 RSPVQLRDL
+767 QVQPPVQLRDL

-802 DAPLWMR
+802 DAPLWVR
-809 FEAVRGLCM
+809 LEAVRGLCL
-818 RHPKEIPV
+818 RHPKEVPV
-826 SLQPVLDV
+826 SLQPVLDL
-834 LLQLSGPEGLVG
+834 LLQLSGSQGPVVG
-846 PRGKPDPLFAYR
+846 ERRKLDPLFVYR
-858 PISQG
+858 PVSQG
-863 LPPPCPTQLLSP
+863 LPPPCPAQLLSP

-886 PALHKFILLYQSRRV
+886 PALHKFILQYQARRV

-908 ELVFSLWQHLG
+908 ELVFVLWQQLG
-919 AVLNDITP
+919 AVLSDITP

-957 VAKSLGPKNANKYLL
+957 VAKALGPKNANKYLL

-978 YESPCRLHGRFYLYT
+978 YESPCQLHGRFYLYT

-1001 ARLGLQAFLVHLLPH
+1001 VRLGLQAFLVHLLPH
-1016 VLQVLAGVEASPEES
+1016 VLQVLAGMEASQEES
-1031 KGLAGAAEDEENEP
+1031 KGLSGVVEDEETGL
-1045 PGARPSSCAFGEEI
+1045 PGAGPGSCAFGEEI
-1059 QMDEEPAA
+1059 QMAGEATS

-1079 VSFRDQADLPETE
+1079 VSFLDQADLSETE

-1098 YVTASPQPQE
+1098 YVAESPPPQE

-1114 GRLSDKSS
+1114 GQLSDKSS
-1122 TSETSL
+1122 ASETSL
-1128 GEERAADE
+1128 GEEQAADE
-1136 GAAPLDKSSLRS
+1136 PGAPVDKSSLRS

-1155 KQSEGSEDEEEE
+1155 KQSEGSEEEEE

-1176 EEEEGEG
+1176 EEGMEQDEVSETSG
-1183 EPEEGPGGAELTLAD
+1183 LTLSD

-1203 ETVVAGG
+1203 DTVVAGNG
-1210 GGTDQEEEEEPLTE
+1210 QDGEEEEEPLTE
-1224 QSEDKEQKI
+1224 QAEGKEQKI

-1238 CKTVRWLSAKLGP
+1238 CKMVRWLSAKLGP
-1251 TVTSR
+1251 TVASR

-1274 RQQFTVS
+1274 QQQFMVS
-1281 SVESPPLSAGNIYQ
+1281 GGESPPLSAGNIYQ
-1295 KRPVLGDVVSAPVL
+1295 KRPVLGDIVSAPVL
-1309 SCLLHIARLYG
+1309 NCLLHIAHLYG

-1332 SYLVALGGTSSP
+1332 SYLVAPGSTSGP

-1408 VLCMKTISLIALICL
+1408 VLCVKTLSLMALICL

-1429 VQQHLSEPVA
+1429 VQQHLNEPVA
-1439 TFFQVFSQ
+1439 IFFQVFSR
-1447 LHELQQQDLKL
+1447 LHELRHQDLKL
-1458 DSSGRGEGQLPEV
+1458 DPVGRSEGQLPEV
-1471 TFSDGQQR
+1471 AFSDGQQR
-1479 LVDPAL
+1479 PVDPSL

-1506 CLLGDIIRKVIPNHE
+1506 CLLGDIIRKIVPNHE

-1526 AGLYLESIS
+1526 AGLYLDSIS
-1535 SSGHNLASTEP
+1535 PSSRSPASVEP
-1546 MAPSTGPEWDP
+1546 AMPSTGPEWDP
-1557 HSAGACSQD
+1557 QRRGYLQD
-1566 DGRSGTFGSVLVG
+1566 DGHSGTFGSVLVG

-1584 PSGSQADSPGPLGPI
+1584 PTDSQPESPSPLGPI
-1599 SGAGV
+1599 SGV
-1604 GGGLG
+1604 GSGGLG
-1609 SESEDNALKRE
+1609 SSGEDHALKRE

-1634 YWQYEIGVSQHD
+1634 YWQYEIGVSQQD

-1670 PLGGEDFFLSG
+1670 PLSSEDFFLSG
-1681 SKDRTVRLWPLYNS
+1681 SKDRTVRIWPLYNY

-1707 YSQHRKSVFF
+1707 YAQHRKSVFYV
-1717 AGQLEGPQ
+1717 GQLEAPQ
-1725 CVVTC
+1725 YVVSC

-1739 FTGKTIRTVEPS
+1739 FTGKPLRTVEPS
-1751 DSRMPLTAVALMP
+1751 DSRVPLTAVAVMP

-1792 FRLGGGLSP
+1792 FRLGGGLNP

-1851 VEGSILVSSSS
+1851 VEGSVLVSSSS

-1870 ELEQKPTHHYKSAS
+1870 ELEQKPMHHYKSAS

-1892 YGSEVVTGTVAN
+1892 YGSEVVTGTVSN

-1923 SENFKG
+1923 SENFRG